1 MKKLL
6 WVLILLL
13 LPLTAL
19 AEDAESRRDGA
30 FFYQIAD
37 GEAILTGCDW
47 DAMQADSLYMFAE
60 PPVSLEIP
68 ATLGGYPVTSIGG
81 GVFCSLD
88 GCPVDAPFEV
98 VLPEGL
104 RTLDAYTFTE
114 CFYATKITL
123 PASLEIIP
131 EGCFDRVPAEIDF
144 PNGNPR
150 YSCENGFLINNTT
163 QTLLYTAPSSHGI
176 ALPAVRRLGDWSLS
190 NYYLWYDD
198 YDPVLPDTLE
208 SVGSYVFY
216 DCGVTRVTFPD
227 GITELSP
234 FTFSCTAL
242 QEVHLPASLREIP
255 DYCFWD
261 CHLTAL
267 TIPDGVT
274 RIGAHAVDWFTGEI
288 IGAVTLPAS
297 VEFVGYRAFPD
308 ECDVTALNPQVHFET
323 ATEYAERIPEYDWYG
338 DEAADVLYSDGL
350 FDYELSSRGAV
361 LLDCSRFL
369 NQPEVPDVLEI
380 PAELGGYP
388 VTSIGGWVFC
398 SLDGCPLDAPF
409 EIVLPEGLRALDAD
423 TFSDCFYA
431 ANVTLPASLEI
442 IPEGCFGRI
451 PAEIDF
457 PNGNPRY
464 SCENGFLIDNTT
476 QTLLYTAPSSHGTAL
491 PAVRRLGDWSLANW
505 LWYDDDDP
513 VLPDTLESVGSHIFY
528 DCCVTRVTFP
538 DGVTELS
545 PYTFH
550 STDLQEVHLPA
561 SLREI
566 PDFCFWN
573 CQLTALTI
581 PDGVTHIGAQAFNGF
596 TGEIIQA
603 VTLPASVE
611 FVGYRAFPDEC
622 DVTALNPQVHFE
634 TATEYAERIPEYDWY
649 GDEAADVLY
658 SDGLF
663 DYELSSRGA
672 VLLDCSRFF
681 NQPEV
686 PDVLEIPSE
695 LGGTPVV
702 AIAANALN
710 TSESCADSL
719 LFGIVLPEG
728 VQRVEA
734 DAFQCCHAATQISF
748 PSTLTMLAEGSFF
761 HVYAEI
767 DFPNGNPRYS
777 CENGFLIDRDTQTL
791 LYAAP
796 SSQGQ
801 PIPAVR
807 RLGDSALDNWKPA
820 GNEIRLP
827 DTLESIG
834 PYALDGQY
842 TGDFSPLAALILPD
856 GVRELSDCSIYG
868 CWEIQLLRFPAT
880 LTEIPAYC
888 VANCGLGAV
897 EIPEGVT
904 RIGEFAFYYYDWE
917 QTELSA
923 VTLPASVEFV
933 GFRAFPDECEI
944 TALNPDT
951 HFETEEEIN
960 QRNPDWAYR
969 IP

>member
-13 LPLTAL
+13 LPLTAW
-19 AEDAESRRDGA
+19 AEDAEIHRDGA

-37 GEAILTGCDW
+37 GEATLTGCDW

-81 GVFCSLD
+81 WRLSSLD
-88 GCPVDAPFEV
+88 VCPVDAPFEV

-104 RTLDAYTFTE
+104 RALDADAFADCY
-114 CFYATKITL
+114 YAAKVTL
-123 PASLEIIP
+123 PATLEIIP
-131 EGCFDRVPAEIDF
+131 EGCFDRIEAEIDF

-150 YSCENGFLINNTT
+150 YSCENGFLIDRDT
-163 QTLLYTAPSSHGI
+163 QTLLYTAPSSHGT
-176 ALPAVRRLGDWSLS
+176 ALPAVRRLGDCSLL
-190 NYYLWYDD
+190 NWLWYDD
-198 YDPVLPDTLE
+198 DDPVLPDTLE
-208 SVGSYVFY
+208 SVGSYIFY
-216 DCGVTRVTFPD
+216 DCDVTRVTFPD

-234 FTFSCTAL
+234 YTFYCTAL

-261 CHLTAL
+261 CQLTAL

-274 RIGAHAVDWFTGEI
+274 RIGAHAIDWFTDEI

-323 ATEYAERIPEYDWYG
+323 AAEYAERHPEYDW
-338 DEAADVLYSDGL
+338 DS
-350 FDYELSSRGAV
+350 
-361 LLDCSRFL
+361 
-369 NQPEVPDVLEI
+369 
-380 PAELGGYP
+380 
-388 VTSIGGWVFC
+388 
-398 SLDGCPLDAPF
+398 
-409 EIVLPEGLRALDAD
+409 
-423 TFSDCFYA
+423 
-431 ANVTLPASLEI
+431 
-442 IPEGCFGRI
+442 
-451 PAEIDF
+451 
-457 PNGNPRY
+457 
-464 SCENGFLIDNTT
+464 
-476 QTLLYTAPSSHGTAL
+476 
-491 PAVRRLGDWSLANW
+491 
-505 LWYDDDDP
+505 
-513 VLPDTLESVGSHIFY
+513 
-528 DCCVTRVTFP
+528 
-538 DGVTELS
+538 
-545 PYTFH
+545 
-550 STDLQEVHLPA
+550 
-561 SLREI
+561 
-566 PDFCFWN
+566 
-573 CQLTALTI
+573 
-581 PDGVTHIGAQAFNGF
+581 
-596 TGEIIQA
+596 
-603 VTLPASVE
+603 
-611 FVGYRAFPDEC
+611 
-622 DVTALNPQVHFE
+622 
-634 TATEYAERIPEYDWY
+634 
-649 GDEAADVLY
+649 DEAADVLY

-734 DAFQCCHAATQISF
+734 NAFQCCHAATQISF

-777 CENGFLIDRDTQTL
+777 CENGFLIDHDTQTL

>member
-37 GEAILTGCDW
+37 GEAVLTGCDW

-68 ATLGGYPVTSIGG
+68 ATLGGYPVTAIGG
-81 GVFCSLD
+81 WLFSSLD
-88 GCPVDAPFEV
+88 VCPVDVPFEV

-104 RTLDAYTFTE
+104 RALDADTFAE
-114 CFYATKITL
+114 CFYAVKVTL
-123 PASLEIIP
+123 PATLEIIP
-131 EGCFDRVPAEIDF
+131 EGCFNLIEAEIDF
-144 PNGNPR
+144 PNSNPR
-150 YSCENGFLINNTT
+150 YSCENGFLIDRDT
-163 QTLLYTAPSSHGI
+163 QTLLYTAPSSHGNP
-176 ALPAVRRLGDWSLS
+176 LPAVRRLGDCSLM
-190 NYYLWYDD
+190 NWLWDD
-198 YDPVLPDTLE
+198 DDDPVLPDTLE
-208 SVGSYVFY
+208 SVGSYIFY

-234 FTFSCTAL
+234 YTFYCTDL

-255 DYCFWD
+255 DYCFWN
-261 CHLTAL
+261 CQLTAL

-323 ATEYAERIPEYDWYG
+323 AAEYAERIPEYDWYG

-361 LLDCSRFL
+361 LLGCSRFL

-388 VTSIGGWVFC
+388 VVGLGAYALCTYDFAGGRDFSI
-398 SLDGCPLDAPF
+398 
-409 EIVLPEGLRALDAD
+409 IV
-423 TFSDCFYA
+423 
-431 ANVTLPASLEI
+431 
-442 IPEGCFGRI
+442 
-451 PAEIDF
+451 
-457 PNGNPRY
+457 
-464 SCENGFLIDNTT
+464 
-476 QTLLYTAPSSHGTAL
+476 
-491 PAVRRLGDWSLANW
+491 
-505 LWYDDDDP
+505 
-513 VLPDTLESVGSHIFY
+513 
-528 DCCVTRVTFP
+528 
-538 DGVTELS
+538 
-545 PYTFH
+545 
-550 STDLQEVHLPA
+550 
-561 SLREI
+561 
-566 PDFCFWN
+566 
-573 CQLTALTI
+573 
-581 PDGVTHIGAQAFNGF
+581 
-596 TGEIIQA
+596 
-603 VTLPASVE
+603 
-611 FVGYRAFPDEC
+611 
-622 DVTALNPQVHFE
+622 
-634 TATEYAERIPEYDWY
+634 
-649 GDEAADVLY
+649 
-658 SDGLF
+658 
-663 DYELSSRGA
+663 
-672 VLLDCSRFF
+672 
-681 NQPEV
+681 
-686 PDVLEIPSE
+686 
-695 LGGTPVV
+695 
-702 AIAANALN
+702 
-710 TSESCADSL
+710 
-719 LFGIVLPEG
+719 PEG
-728 VQRVEA
+728 VRFMTS
-734 DAFQCCHAATQISF
+734 DAFLCCHAATRISF
-748 PSTLTMLAEGSFF
+748 PSTLDDLPESSFY
-761 HVYAEI
+761 HVSAEI
-767 DFPNGNPRYS
+767 DFPSGNPRYS

>member
-60 PPVSLEIP
+60 PQVSLEIP

-81 GVFCSLD
+81 WVFCSLD

-104 RTLDAYTFTE
+104 RALDADAFADCY
-114 CFYATKITL
+114 YAANVTL

-131 EGCFDRVPAEIDF
+131 EDCFDRISAEIDF

-150 YSCENGFLINNTT
+150 YSCENGFLIDNTT
-163 QTLLYTAPSSHGI
+163 QTLLYTAPSSHGNP
-176 ALPAVRRLGDWSLS
+176 LPAVRRLGDCSLM
-190 NYYLWYDD
+190 NWLWDD
-198 YDPVLPDTLE
+198 DDDPVLPDTLE
-208 SVGSYVFY
+208 SVGSYIFY

-234 FTFSCTAL
+234 YNFYCTDL

-255 DYCFWD
+255 DYCFWN
-261 CHLTAL
+261 CQLIAL

-297 VEFVGYRAFPD
+297 VEFVGYCAFPD
-308 ECDVTALNPQVHFET
+308 ECDVTVLNPQVHFET

-338 DEAADVLYSDGL
+338 DEAADALYSDGL

-361 LLDCSRFL
+361 LTDCDWDAMQADSLYMF
-369 NQPEVPDVLEI
+369 
-380 PAELGGYP
+380 AEPP
-388 VTSIGGWVFC
+388 VS
-398 SLDGCPLDAPF
+398 
-409 EIVLPEGLRALDAD
+409 
-423 TFSDCFYA
+423 
-431 ANVTLPASLEI
+431 
-442 IPEGCFGRI
+442 
-451 PAEIDF
+451 
-457 PNGNPRY
+457 
-464 SCENGFLIDNTT
+464 
-476 QTLLYTAPSSHGTAL
+476 
-491 PAVRRLGDWSLANW
+491 
-505 LWYDDDDP
+505 
-513 VLPDTLESVGSHIFY
+513 
-528 DCCVTRVTFP
+528 
-538 DGVTELS
+538 
-545 PYTFH
+545 
-550 STDLQEVHLPA
+550 
-561 SLREI
+561 
-566 PDFCFWN
+566 
-573 CQLTALTI
+573 
-581 PDGVTHIGAQAFNGF
+581 
-596 TGEIIQA
+596 
-603 VTLPASVE
+603 
-611 FVGYRAFPDEC
+611 
-622 DVTALNPQVHFE
+622 
-634 TATEYAERIPEYDWY
+634 
-649 GDEAADVLY
+649 
-658 SDGLF
+658 
-663 DYELSSRGA
+663 
-672 VLLDCSRFF
+672 
-681 NQPEV
+681 
-686 PDVLEIPSE
+686 LEIPSE

-734 DAFQCCHAATQISF
+734 NAFQCCHAATQISF

-777 CENGFLIDRDTQTL
+777 CENGFLIDHDTQTL

>member
-60 PPVSLEIP
+60 PSVSLEIP

-81 GVFCSLD
+81 WVFCSLD

-104 RTLDAYTFTE
+104 RALDADTFAD
-114 CFYATKITL
+114 CFYAANVTL
-123 PASLEIIP
+123 PATLEIIP
-131 EGCFDRVPAEIDF
+131 EDCFDRISAEIDF

-150 YSCENGFLINNTT
+150 YSCENGFLIDNTT
-163 QTLLYTAPSSHGI
+163 QTLLYTAPSSHGNP
-176 ALPAVRRLGDWSLS
+176 LPAVRRLGDCSLA
-190 NYYLWYDD
+190 NWLWDD
-198 YDPVLPDTLE
+198 DDDPVLPDTLE
-208 SVGSYVFY
+208 SVGSYIFY

-234 FTFSCTAL
+234 YTFYCTDL

-255 DYCFWD
+255 DYCFWN
-261 CHLTAL
+261 CQLTAL

-323 ATEYAERIPEYDWYG
+323 AAEYAERIPEYDWYG

-361 LLDCSRFL
+361 LLGCSRFL

-388 VTSIGGWVFC
+388 VVGLGAYALCTYDFAGGRDFSI
-398 SLDGCPLDAPF
+398 
-409 EIVLPEGLRALDAD
+409 IV
-423 TFSDCFYA
+423 
-431 ANVTLPASLEI
+431 
-442 IPEGCFGRI
+442 
-451 PAEIDF
+451 
-457 PNGNPRY
+457 
-464 SCENGFLIDNTT
+464 
-476 QTLLYTAPSSHGTAL
+476 
-491 PAVRRLGDWSLANW
+491 
-505 LWYDDDDP
+505 
-513 VLPDTLESVGSHIFY
+513 
-528 DCCVTRVTFP
+528 
-538 DGVTELS
+538 
-545 PYTFH
+545 
-550 STDLQEVHLPA
+550 
-561 SLREI
+561 
-566 PDFCFWN
+566 
-573 CQLTALTI
+573 
-581 PDGVTHIGAQAFNGF
+581 
-596 TGEIIQA
+596 
-603 VTLPASVE
+603 
-611 FVGYRAFPDEC
+611 
-622 DVTALNPQVHFE
+622 
-634 TATEYAERIPEYDWY
+634 
-649 GDEAADVLY
+649 
-658 SDGLF
+658 
-663 DYELSSRGA
+663 
-672 VLLDCSRFF
+672 
-681 NQPEV
+681 
-686 PDVLEIPSE
+686 
-695 LGGTPVV
+695 
-702 AIAANALN
+702 
-710 TSESCADSL
+710 
-719 LFGIVLPEG
+719 PEG
-728 VQRVEA
+728 VRFMTS
-734 DAFQCCHAATQISF
+734 DAFLCCHAATRISF
-748 PSTLTMLAEGSFF
+748 PSTLDDLPESSFY
-761 HVYAEI
+761 HVSAEI

>member
-13 LPLTAL
+13 LPLTVL
-19 AEDAESRRDGA
+19 AEDAESHRDGA

-37 GEAILTGCDW
+37 GEAVLTGCDW

-81 GVFCSLD
+81 WVFCSLD
-88 GCPVDAPFEV
+88 GSPVDAPFEV

-104 RTLDAYTFTE
+104 RALDADAFADCY
-114 CFYATKITL
+114 YAAKVTL
-123 PASLEIIP
+123 PATLEIIP
-131 EGCFDRVPAEIDF
+131 EDCFDRISAEIDF

-150 YSCENGFLINNTT
+150 YSCENGFLIDNTT
-163 QTLLYTAPSSHGI
+163 QTLLYTAPSSHGNP
-176 ALPAVRRLGDWSLS
+176 LPAVRRLGDCSLA
-190 NYYLWYDD
+190 NWLWDD
-198 YDPVLPDTLE
+198 DDDPVLPDTLE
-208 SVGSYVFY
+208 SVGSYIFY

-234 FTFSCTAL
+234 YTFYCTDL

-255 DYCFWD
+255 DYCFWN
-261 CHLTAL
+261 CQLIAL

-323 ATEYAERIPEYDWYG
+323 AAEYAERIPEYDWYG
-338 DEAADVLYSDGL
+338 GEAADVLYSDGL

-361 LLDCSRFL
+361 LLGCSRFL

-388 VTSIGGWVFC
+388 VVGLGAYALCTYDFAGGRDFSI
-398 SLDGCPLDAPF
+398 
-409 EIVLPEGLRALDAD
+409 IV
-423 TFSDCFYA
+423 
-431 ANVTLPASLEI
+431 
-442 IPEGCFGRI
+442 
-451 PAEIDF
+451 
-457 PNGNPRY
+457 
-464 SCENGFLIDNTT
+464 
-476 QTLLYTAPSSHGTAL
+476 
-491 PAVRRLGDWSLANW
+491 
-505 LWYDDDDP
+505 
-513 VLPDTLESVGSHIFY
+513 
-528 DCCVTRVTFP
+528 
-538 DGVTELS
+538 
-545 PYTFH
+545 
-550 STDLQEVHLPA
+550 
-561 SLREI
+561 
-566 PDFCFWN
+566 
-573 CQLTALTI
+573 
-581 PDGVTHIGAQAFNGF
+581 
-596 TGEIIQA
+596 
-603 VTLPASVE
+603 
-611 FVGYRAFPDEC
+611 
-622 DVTALNPQVHFE
+622 
-634 TATEYAERIPEYDWY
+634 
-649 GDEAADVLY
+649 
-658 SDGLF
+658 
-663 DYELSSRGA
+663 
-672 VLLDCSRFF
+672 
-681 NQPEV
+681 
-686 PDVLEIPSE
+686 
-695 LGGTPVV
+695 
-702 AIAANALN
+702 
-710 TSESCADSL
+710 
-719 LFGIVLPEG
+719 PEG
-728 VQRVEA
+728 VRFMTS
-734 DAFQCCHAATQISF
+734 DAFLCCHAATRISF
-748 PSTLTMLAEGSFF
+748 PSTLDDLPESSFY
-761 HVYAEI
+761 HVSAEI

>member
-37 GEAILTGCDW
+37 GEAVLTGCDW

-81 GVFCSLD
+81 WVFCSLD
-88 GCPVDAPFEV
+88 GSPVDAPFEV

-104 RTLDAYTFTE
+104 RALDADAFADCY
-114 CFYATKITL
+114 YAAKVTL
-123 PASLEIIP
+123 PATLEIIP
-131 EGCFDRVPAEIDF
+131 EDCFDRISAEIDF

-150 YSCENGFLINNTT
+150 YSCENGFLIDNTT
-163 QTLLYTAPSSHGI
+163 QTLLYTAPSSHGNP
-176 ALPAVRRLGDWSLS
+176 LPAVRRLGDCSLM
-190 NYYLWYDD
+190 NWLWDD
-198 YDPVLPDTLE
+198 DDDPVLPDTLE
-208 SVGSYVFY
+208 SVGSYIFY

-234 FTFSCTAL
+234 YTFYCTDL

-255 DYCFWD
+255 DYCFWN
-261 CHLTAL
+261 CQLTAL

-361 LLDCSRFL
+361 LLGCSRFL

-388 VTSIGGWVFC
+388 VVGLGAYALCTYDFAGGRDFSI
-398 SLDGCPLDAPF
+398 
-409 EIVLPEGLRALDAD
+409 IV
-423 TFSDCFYA
+423 
-431 ANVTLPASLEI
+431 
-442 IPEGCFGRI
+442 
-451 PAEIDF
+451 
-457 PNGNPRY
+457 
-464 SCENGFLIDNTT
+464 
-476 QTLLYTAPSSHGTAL
+476 
-491 PAVRRLGDWSLANW
+491 
-505 LWYDDDDP
+505 
-513 VLPDTLESVGSHIFY
+513 
-528 DCCVTRVTFP
+528 
-538 DGVTELS
+538 
-545 PYTFH
+545 
-550 STDLQEVHLPA
+550 
-561 SLREI
+561 
-566 PDFCFWN
+566 
-573 CQLTALTI
+573 
-581 PDGVTHIGAQAFNGF
+581 
-596 TGEIIQA
+596 
-603 VTLPASVE
+603 
-611 FVGYRAFPDEC
+611 
-622 DVTALNPQVHFE
+622 
-634 TATEYAERIPEYDWY
+634 
-649 GDEAADVLY
+649 
-658 SDGLF
+658 
-663 DYELSSRGA
+663 
-672 VLLDCSRFF
+672 
-681 NQPEV
+681 
-686 PDVLEIPSE
+686 
-695 LGGTPVV
+695 
-702 AIAANALN
+702 
-710 TSESCADSL
+710 
-719 LFGIVLPEG
+719 PEG
-728 VQRVEA
+728 VRFMTS
-734 DAFQCCHAATQISF
+734 DAFLCCHAATRISF
-748 PSTLTMLAEGSFF
+748 PSTLDDLPESSFY
-761 HVYAEI
+761 HVSAEI

-807 RLGDSALDNWKPA
+807 RLGDSALGNWKPA

-880 LTEIPAYC
+880 LMEIPAYC

>member
-13 LPLTAL
+13 LPLTVL
-19 AEDAESRRDGA
+19 AEDAESHRDGA

-37 GEAILTGCDW
+37 GEAVLTGCDW

-60 PPVSLEIP
+60 PSVSLEIP

-81 GVFCSLD
+81 WVFCSLD

-104 RTLDAYTFTE
+104 RALDADTFAD
-114 CFYATKITL
+114 CFYAANVTL
-123 PASLEIIP
+123 PATLEIIP
-131 EGCFDRVPAEIDF
+131 EDCFDRISAEIEF

-150 YSCENGFLINNTT
+150 YSCENGFLIDNTT
-163 QTLLYTAPSSHGI
+163 QTLLYTAPSSHGNP
-176 ALPAVRRLGDWSLS
+176 LPAVRRLGDCSLA
-190 NYYLWYDD
+190 NWLWDD
-198 YDPVLPDTLE
+198 DDDPVLPDTLE
-208 SVGSYVFY
+208 SVGSYIFY

-234 FTFSCTAL
+234 YTFYCTDL

-255 DYCFWD
+255 DYCFWN
-261 CHLTAL
+261 CQLIAL

-338 DEAADVLYSDGL
+338 GEAADVLYSDGL
-350 FDYELSSRGAV
+350 FDCELSSRGAV
-361 LLDCSRFL
+361 LLGCSRFL

-380 PAELGGYP
+380 PAELGG
-388 VTSIGGWVFC
+388 
-398 SLDGCPLDAPF
+398 
-409 EIVLPEGLRALDAD
+409 
-423 TFSDCFYA
+423 
-431 ANVTLPASLEI
+431 
-442 IPEGCFGRI
+442 
-451 PAEIDF
+451 
-457 PNGNPRY
+457 
-464 SCENGFLIDNTT
+464 
-476 QTLLYTAPSSHGTAL
+476 
-491 PAVRRLGDWSLANW
+491 
-505 LWYDDDDP
+505 
-513 VLPDTLESVGSHIFY
+513 
-528 DCCVTRVTFP
+528 
-538 DGVTELS
+538 
-545 PYTFH
+545 
-550 STDLQEVHLPA
+550 
-561 SLREI
+561 
-566 PDFCFWN
+566 
-573 CQLTALTI
+573 
-581 PDGVTHIGAQAFNGF
+581 
-596 TGEIIQA
+596 
-603 VTLPASVE
+603 
-611 FVGYRAFPDEC
+611 
-622 DVTALNPQVHFE
+622 
-634 TATEYAERIPEYDWY
+634 
-649 GDEAADVLY
+649 
-658 SDGLF
+658 
-663 DYELSSRGA
+663 
-672 VLLDCSRFF
+672 
-681 NQPEV
+681 
-686 PDVLEIPSE
+686 
-695 LGGTPVV
+695 TPVV

-710 TSESCADSL
+710 TSESYADSL

>member
-81 GVFCSLD
+81 WVFCSLD
-88 GCPVDAPFEV
+88 GSPVDAPFEV

-104 RTLDAYTFTE
+104 RALDADAFADCY
-114 CFYATKITL
+114 YAAKVTL
-123 PASLEIIP
+123 PATLEIIP
-131 EGCFDRVPAEIDF
+131 EDCFDRISAEIDF

-150 YSCENGFLINNTT
+150 YSCENGFLIDNTT
-163 QTLLYTAPSSHGI
+163 QTLLYTAPSSHGNP
-176 ALPAVRRLGDWSLS
+176 LPAVRRLGDCSLM
-190 NYYLWYDD
+190 NWLWDD
-198 YDPVLPDTLE
+198 DDDPVLPDTLE
-208 SVGSYVFY
+208 SVGSYIFY
-216 DCGVTRVTFPD
+216 DCGVTHVTFPD

-234 FTFSCTAL
+234 YTFYCTDL

-255 DYCFWD
+255 DYCFWN
-261 CHLTAL
+261 CQLIAL

-338 DEAADVLYSDGL
+338 GEAADVLYSDGL

-361 LLDCSRFL
+361 LLGCSRFL

-388 VTSIGGWVFC
+388 VVGLGAYALCTYDFAGGRDFSI
-398 SLDGCPLDAPF
+398 
-409 EIVLPEGLRALDAD
+409 IV
-423 TFSDCFYA
+423 
-431 ANVTLPASLEI
+431 
-442 IPEGCFGRI
+442 
-451 PAEIDF
+451 
-457 PNGNPRY
+457 
-464 SCENGFLIDNTT
+464 
-476 QTLLYTAPSSHGTAL
+476 
-491 PAVRRLGDWSLANW
+491 
-505 LWYDDDDP
+505 
-513 VLPDTLESVGSHIFY
+513 
-528 DCCVTRVTFP
+528 
-538 DGVTELS
+538 
-545 PYTFH
+545 
-550 STDLQEVHLPA
+550 
-561 SLREI
+561 
-566 PDFCFWN
+566 
-573 CQLTALTI
+573 
-581 PDGVTHIGAQAFNGF
+581 
-596 TGEIIQA
+596 
-603 VTLPASVE
+603 
-611 FVGYRAFPDEC
+611 
-622 DVTALNPQVHFE
+622 
-634 TATEYAERIPEYDWY
+634 
-649 GDEAADVLY
+649 
-658 SDGLF
+658 
-663 DYELSSRGA
+663 
-672 VLLDCSRFF
+672 
-681 NQPEV
+681 
-686 PDVLEIPSE
+686 
-695 LGGTPVV
+695 
-702 AIAANALN
+702 
-710 TSESCADSL
+710 
-719 LFGIVLPEG
+719 PEG
-728 VQRVEA
+728 VRFMTS
-734 DAFQCCHAATQISF
+734 DAFLCCHAATRISF
-748 PSTLTMLAEGSFF
+748 PSTLDDLPESSFY
-761 HVYAEI
+761 HVSAEI

-791 LYAAP
+791 LYTAP

-801 PIPAVR
+801 AIPAVR

>member
-19 AEDAESRRDGA
+19 AEDAESHRDGA

-37 GEAILTGCDW
+37 GEATLTGCDW

-68 ATLGGYPVTSIGG
+68 ATLGGYPVT
-81 GVFCSLD
+81 
-88 GCPVDAPFEV
+88 A
-98 VLPEGL
+98 
-104 RTLDAYTFTE
+104 
-114 CFYATKITL
+114 
-123 PASLEIIP
+123 
-131 EGCFDRVPAEIDF
+131 
-144 PNGNPR
+144 
-150 YSCENGFLINNTT
+150 
-163 QTLLYTAPSSHGI
+163 
-176 ALPAVRRLGDWSLS
+176 
-190 NYYLWYDD
+190 
-198 YDPVLPDTLE
+198 
-208 SVGSYVFY
+208 
-216 DCGVTRVTFPD
+216 
-227 GITELSP
+227 
-234 FTFSCTAL
+234 
-242 QEVHLPASLREIP
+242 
-255 DYCFWD
+255 
-261 CHLTAL
+261 
-267 TIPDGVT
+267 
-274 RIGAHAVDWFTGEI
+274 
-288 IGAVTLPAS
+288 
-297 VEFVGYRAFPD
+297 
-308 ECDVTALNPQVHFET
+308 
-323 ATEYAERIPEYDWYG
+323 
-338 DEAADVLYSDGL
+338 
-350 FDYELSSRGAV
+350 
-361 LLDCSRFL
+361 
-369 NQPEVPDVLEI
+369 
-380 PAELGGYP
+380 
-388 VTSIGGWVFC
+388 IGGWVFS

-409 EIVLPEGLRALDAD
+409 EVVLPEGLRALDAD
-423 TFSDCFYA
+423 TFSECFYA
-431 ANVTLPASLEI
+431 VKVTLPATLEI

-634 TATEYAERIPEYDWY
+634 TAAEYA
-649 GDEAADVLY
+649 LY

>member
-13 LPLTAL
+13 LPLTVL

-37 GEAILTGCDW
+37 GEAVLTGCDW

-81 GVFCSLD
+81 WVFCSLD
-88 GCPVDAPFEV
+88 GSPVDAPFEV

-104 RTLDAYTFTE
+104 RALDADAFADCY
-114 CFYATKITL
+114 YAAKVTL
-123 PASLEIIP
+123 PATLEIIP
-131 EGCFDRVPAEIDF
+131 EDCFDRISAEIDF

-150 YSCENGFLINNTT
+150 YSCENGFLIDNTT
-163 QTLLYTAPSSHGI
+163 QTLLYTAPSSHGNP
-176 ALPAVRRLGDWSLS
+176 LPAVRRLGDCSLA
-190 NYYLWYDD
+190 NWLWDD
-198 YDPVLPDTLE
+198 DDDPVLPDTLE
-208 SVGSYVFY
+208 SVGSYIFY

-234 FTFSCTAL
+234 YTFYCTDL

-255 DYCFWD
+255 DYCFWN
-261 CHLTAL
+261 CQLTAL

-323 ATEYAERIPEYDWYG
+323 AAEYAERIPEYDWYG

-361 LLDCSRFL
+361 LLGCSRFL

-388 VTSIGGWVFC
+388 VVGLGAYALCTYDFAGGRDFSI
-398 SLDGCPLDAPF
+398 
-409 EIVLPEGLRALDAD
+409 IV
-423 TFSDCFYA
+423 
-431 ANVTLPASLEI
+431 
-442 IPEGCFGRI
+442 
-451 PAEIDF
+451 
-457 PNGNPRY
+457 
-464 SCENGFLIDNTT
+464 
-476 QTLLYTAPSSHGTAL
+476 
-491 PAVRRLGDWSLANW
+491 
-505 LWYDDDDP
+505 
-513 VLPDTLESVGSHIFY
+513 
-528 DCCVTRVTFP
+528 
-538 DGVTELS
+538 
-545 PYTFH
+545 
-550 STDLQEVHLPA
+550 
-561 SLREI
+561 
-566 PDFCFWN
+566 
-573 CQLTALTI
+573 
-581 PDGVTHIGAQAFNGF
+581 
-596 TGEIIQA
+596 
-603 VTLPASVE
+603 
-611 FVGYRAFPDEC
+611 
-622 DVTALNPQVHFE
+622 
-634 TATEYAERIPEYDWY
+634 
-649 GDEAADVLY
+649 
-658 SDGLF
+658 
-663 DYELSSRGA
+663 
-672 VLLDCSRFF
+672 
-681 NQPEV
+681 
-686 PDVLEIPSE
+686 
-695 LGGTPVV
+695 
-702 AIAANALN
+702 
-710 TSESCADSL
+710 
-719 LFGIVLPEG
+719 PEG
-728 VQRVEA
+728 VRFMTS
-734 DAFQCCHAATQISF
+734 DAFLCCHAATRISF
-748 PSTLTMLAEGSFF
+748 PSTLDDLPESSFY
-761 HVYAEI
+761 HVSAEI

>member
-13 LPLTAL
+13 LPLTAW
-19 AEDAESRRDGA
+19 AEDAEIHRDGA

-37 GEAILTGCDW
+37 GEATLTGCDW

-81 GVFCSLD
+81 WVFCSLD

-104 RTLDAYTFTE
+104 RALDADTFAD
-114 CFYATKITL
+114 CFYAAKVTL
-123 PASLEIIP
+123 PATLEIIP
-131 EGCFDRVPAEIDF
+131 EDCFDRISAEIDF

-163 QTLLYTAPSSHGI
+163 QTLLYTAPSSHGNP
-176 ALPAVRRLGDWSLS
+176 LPAVRRLGDCSLM
-190 NYYLWYDD
+190 NWLWDD
-198 YDPVLPDTLE
+198 DDDPVLPDTLE
-208 SVGSYVFY
+208 SVGSYIFY

-234 FTFSCTAL
+234 YTFYCTDL

-255 DYCFWD
+255 DYCFWN
-261 CHLTAL
+261 CQLIAL

-380 PAELGGYP
+380 P
-388 VTSIGGWVFC
+388 
-398 SLDGCPLDAPF
+398 
-409 EIVLPEGLRALDAD
+409 
-423 TFSDCFYA
+423 
-431 ANVTLPASLEI
+431 
-442 IPEGCFGRI
+442 
-451 PAEIDF
+451 
-457 PNGNPRY
+457 
-464 SCENGFLIDNTT
+464 
-476 QTLLYTAPSSHGTAL
+476 
-491 PAVRRLGDWSLANW
+491 
-505 LWYDDDDP
+505 
-513 VLPDTLESVGSHIFY
+513 
-528 DCCVTRVTFP
+528 
-538 DGVTELS
+538 
-545 PYTFH
+545 
-550 STDLQEVHLPA
+550 
-561 SLREI
+561 
-566 PDFCFWN
+566 
-573 CQLTALTI
+573 
-581 PDGVTHIGAQAFNGF
+581 
-596 TGEIIQA
+596 
-603 VTLPASVE
+603 
-611 FVGYRAFPDEC
+611 
-622 DVTALNPQVHFE
+622 
-634 TATEYAERIPEYDWY
+634 
-649 GDEAADVLY
+649 
-658 SDGLF
+658 
-663 DYELSSRGA
+663 
-672 VLLDCSRFF
+672 
-681 NQPEV
+681 
-686 PDVLEIPSE
+686 SE

-748 PSTLTMLAEGSFF
+748 PSTLTMLAEG
-761 HVYAEI
+761 VYAEI

-897 EIPEGVT
+897 EIPEDVT

-933 GFRAFPDECEI
+933 GFRAFPDDCEI

>member
-6 WVLILLL
+6 WVLILLV

-19 AEDAESRRDGA
+19 AEDAESHRDGA

-37 GEAILTGCDW
+37 GEAVLTGCDW

-81 GVFCSLD
+81 WVFCSLD
-88 GCPVDAPFEV
+88 GSPVDAPFEV

-104 RTLDAYTFTE
+104 RALDADAFADCY
-114 CFYATKITL
+114 YAAKVTL
-123 PASLEIIP
+123 PATLEIIP
-131 EGCFDRVPAEIDF
+131 EDCFDRISAEIDF

-150 YSCENGFLINNTT
+150 YSCENGFLIDNTT
-163 QTLLYTAPSSHGI
+163 QTLLYTAPSSHGNP
-176 ALPAVRRLGDWSLS
+176 LPAVRRLGDCSLA
-190 NYYLWYDD
+190 NWLWDD
-198 YDPVLPDTLE
+198 DDDPVLPDTLE
-208 SVGSYVFY
+208 SVGSYIFY

-234 FTFSCTAL
+234 YTFYCTDL

-255 DYCFWD
+255 DYCFWN
-261 CHLTAL
+261 CQLIAL
-267 TIPDGVT
+267 TIPDCVT

-308 ECDVTALNPQVHFET
+308 ECNVTALNPQVHFET

-338 DEAADVLYSDGL
+338 GEAADALYSDGL

-380 PAELGGYP
+380 PAELGG
-388 VTSIGGWVFC
+388 
-398 SLDGCPLDAPF
+398 
-409 EIVLPEGLRALDAD
+409 
-423 TFSDCFYA
+423 
-431 ANVTLPASLEI
+431 
-442 IPEGCFGRI
+442 
-451 PAEIDF
+451 
-457 PNGNPRY
+457 
-464 SCENGFLIDNTT
+464 
-476 QTLLYTAPSSHGTAL
+476 
-491 PAVRRLGDWSLANW
+491 
-505 LWYDDDDP
+505 
-513 VLPDTLESVGSHIFY
+513 
-528 DCCVTRVTFP
+528 
-538 DGVTELS
+538 
-545 PYTFH
+545 
-550 STDLQEVHLPA
+550 
-561 SLREI
+561 
-566 PDFCFWN
+566 
-573 CQLTALTI
+573 
-581 PDGVTHIGAQAFNGF
+581 
-596 TGEIIQA
+596 
-603 VTLPASVE
+603 
-611 FVGYRAFPDEC
+611 
-622 DVTALNPQVHFE
+622 
-634 TATEYAERIPEYDWY
+634 
-649 GDEAADVLY
+649 
-658 SDGLF
+658 
-663 DYELSSRGA
+663 
-672 VLLDCSRFF
+672 
-681 NQPEV
+681 
-686 PDVLEIPSE
+686 
-695 LGGTPVV
+695 TPVV

-710 TSESCADSL
+710 TSESYADSL

>member
-19 AEDAESRRDGA
+19 AEDAESHRDGA

-37 GEAILTGCDW
+37 GEAVLTGCDW

-81 GVFCSLD
+81 WVFCSLD
-88 GCPVDAPFEV
+88 GSPVDAPFEV

-104 RTLDAYTFTE
+104 RALDADAFADCY
-114 CFYATKITL
+114 YAAKVTL
-123 PASLEIIP
+123 PATLEIIP
-131 EGCFDRVPAEIDF
+131 EDCFDRISAEIDF

-150 YSCENGFLINNTT
+150 YSCENGFLIDNTT
-163 QTLLYTAPSSHGI
+163 QTLLYTAPSSHGNP
-176 ALPAVRRLGDWSLS
+176 LPAVRRLGDCSLA
-190 NYYLWYDD
+190 NWLWDD
-198 YDPVLPDTLE
+198 DDDPVLPDTLE
-208 SVGSYVFY
+208 SVGSYIFY

-234 FTFSCTAL
+234 YTFYCTDL

-255 DYCFWD
+255 DYCFWN
-261 CHLTAL
+261 CQLTAL

-338 DEAADVLYSDGL
+338 GEAADVLYSDGL

-361 LLDCSRFL
+361 LLGCSRFL

-380 PAELGGYP
+380 PAE
-388 VTSIGGWVFC
+388 F
-398 SLDGCPLDAPF
+398 
-409 EIVLPEGLRALDAD
+409 
-423 TFSDCFYA
+423 
-431 ANVTLPASLEI
+431 
-442 IPEGCFGRI
+442 
-451 PAEIDF
+451 
-457 PNGNPRY
+457 
-464 SCENGFLIDNTT
+464 
-476 QTLLYTAPSSHGTAL
+476 
-491 PAVRRLGDWSLANW
+491 
-505 LWYDDDDP
+505 
-513 VLPDTLESVGSHIFY
+513 
-528 DCCVTRVTFP
+528 
-538 DGVTELS
+538 
-545 PYTFH
+545 
-550 STDLQEVHLPA
+550 
-561 SLREI
+561 
-566 PDFCFWN
+566 
-573 CQLTALTI
+573 
-581 PDGVTHIGAQAFNGF
+581 
-596 TGEIIQA
+596 
-603 VTLPASVE
+603 
-611 FVGYRAFPDEC
+611 
-622 DVTALNPQVHFE
+622 
-634 TATEYAERIPEYDWY
+634 
-649 GDEAADVLY
+649 
-658 SDGLF
+658 
-663 DYELSSRGA
+663 
-672 VLLDCSRFF
+672 
-681 NQPEV
+681 
-686 PDVLEIPSE
+686 
-695 LGGTPVV
+695 GGTPVV

-734 DAFQCCHAATQISF
+734 GAFQCCHAATQISF

-888 VANCGLGAV
+888 VANTGLGAV

-904 RIGEFAFYYYDWE
+904 RIGEFAFYYYDAA

-923 VTLPASVEFV
+923 VTLPASVTFV
-933 GFRAFPDECEI
+933 GYRAFPDGCEI

>member
-13 LPLTAL
+13 LPLTAW
-19 AEDAESRRDGA
+19 AEDAEIHRDGA

-37 GEAILTGCDW
+37 GEATLTGCDW

-60 PPVSLEIP
+60 PQVSLEIP

-81 GVFCSLD
+81 WVFCSLD

-104 RTLDAYTFTE
+104 RALDADTFAD
-114 CFYATKITL
+114 CFYAANVTL
-123 PASLEIIP
+123 PATLEIIP
-131 EGCFDRVPAEIDF
+131 EDCFDRISAEIDF

-150 YSCENGFLINNTT
+150 YSCENGFLIDNTT
-163 QTLLYTAPSSHGI
+163 QTLLYTAPSSHGNP
-176 ALPAVRRLGDWSLS
+176 LPAVRRLGDCSLA
-190 NYYLWYDD
+190 NWLWDD
-198 YDPVLPDTLE
+198 DDDPVLPDTLE
-208 SVGSYVFY
+208 SVGSYIFY

-234 FTFSCTAL
+234 YTFYCTDL

-255 DYCFWD
+255 DYCFWN
-261 CHLTAL
+261 CQLIAL

-338 DEAADVLYSDGL
+338 GEAADVLYSDGL

-361 LLDCSRFL
+361 LLGCSRFL

-388 VTSIGGWVFC
+388 VVGLGAYALCTYDFAGGRDFSI
-398 SLDGCPLDAPF
+398 
-409 EIVLPEGLRALDAD
+409 IV
-423 TFSDCFYA
+423 
-431 ANVTLPASLEI
+431 
-442 IPEGCFGRI
+442 
-451 PAEIDF
+451 
-457 PNGNPRY
+457 
-464 SCENGFLIDNTT
+464 
-476 QTLLYTAPSSHGTAL
+476 
-491 PAVRRLGDWSLANW
+491 
-505 LWYDDDDP
+505 
-513 VLPDTLESVGSHIFY
+513 
-528 DCCVTRVTFP
+528 
-538 DGVTELS
+538 
-545 PYTFH
+545 
-550 STDLQEVHLPA
+550 
-561 SLREI
+561 
-566 PDFCFWN
+566 
-573 CQLTALTI
+573 
-581 PDGVTHIGAQAFNGF
+581 
-596 TGEIIQA
+596 
-603 VTLPASVE
+603 
-611 FVGYRAFPDEC
+611 
-622 DVTALNPQVHFE
+622 
-634 TATEYAERIPEYDWY
+634 
-649 GDEAADVLY
+649 
-658 SDGLF
+658 
-663 DYELSSRGA
+663 
-672 VLLDCSRFF
+672 
-681 NQPEV
+681 
-686 PDVLEIPSE
+686 
-695 LGGTPVV
+695 
-702 AIAANALN
+702 
-710 TSESCADSL
+710 
-719 LFGIVLPEG
+719 PEG
-728 VQRVEA
+728 VRFMTS
-734 DAFQCCHAATQISF
+734 DAFLCCHAATRISF
-748 PSTLTMLAEGSFF
+748 PSTLDDLPESSFY
-761 HVYAEI
+761 HVSAEI

-827 DTLESIG
+827 DTLESIV

>member
-81 GVFCSLD
+81 WVFCSLD
-88 GCPVDAPFEV
+88 GSPVDAPFEV

-104 RTLDAYTFTE
+104 RALDADAFADCY
-114 CFYATKITL
+114 YAAKVTL
-123 PASLEIIP
+123 PATLEIIP
-131 EGCFDRVPAEIDF
+131 EDCFDRISAEIDF

-150 YSCENGFLINNTT
+150 YSCENGFLIDNTT
-163 QTLLYTAPSSHGI
+163 QTLLYTAPSSHGNP
-176 ALPAVRRLGDWSLS
+176 LPAVRRLGDCSLA
-190 NYYLWYDD
+190 NWLWDD
-198 YDPVLPDTLE
+198 DDDPVLPDTLE
-208 SVGSYVFY
+208 SVGSYIFY

-234 FTFSCTAL
+234 YTFYCTDL

-255 DYCFWD
+255 DYCFWN
-261 CHLTAL
+261 CQLTAL

-338 DEAADVLYSDGL
+338 DEAADALYSDGL

-361 LLDCSRFL
+361 LLGCSRFL

-380 PAELGGYP
+380 PATLGGYP
-388 VTSIGGWVFC
+388 VVGLGAYALCTYDFAGGRDFSI
-398 SLDGCPLDAPF
+398 
-409 EIVLPEGLRALDAD
+409 IV
-423 TFSDCFYA
+423 
-431 ANVTLPASLEI
+431 
-442 IPEGCFGRI
+442 
-451 PAEIDF
+451 
-457 PNGNPRY
+457 
-464 SCENGFLIDNTT
+464 
-476 QTLLYTAPSSHGTAL
+476 
-491 PAVRRLGDWSLANW
+491 
-505 LWYDDDDP
+505 
-513 VLPDTLESVGSHIFY
+513 
-528 DCCVTRVTFP
+528 
-538 DGVTELS
+538 
-545 PYTFH
+545 
-550 STDLQEVHLPA
+550 
-561 SLREI
+561 
-566 PDFCFWN
+566 
-573 CQLTALTI
+573 
-581 PDGVTHIGAQAFNGF
+581 
-596 TGEIIQA
+596 
-603 VTLPASVE
+603 
-611 FVGYRAFPDEC
+611 
-622 DVTALNPQVHFE
+622 
-634 TATEYAERIPEYDWY
+634 
-649 GDEAADVLY
+649 
-658 SDGLF
+658 
-663 DYELSSRGA
+663 
-672 VLLDCSRFF
+672 
-681 NQPEV
+681 
-686 PDVLEIPSE
+686 
-695 LGGTPVV
+695 
-702 AIAANALN
+702 
-710 TSESCADSL
+710 
-719 LFGIVLPEG
+719 PEG
-728 VQRVEA
+728 VRFMTS
-734 DAFQCCHAATQISF
+734 DAFLCCHAATRISF
-748 PSTLTMLAEGSFF
+748 PSTLDDLPESSFY
-761 HVYAEI
+761 HVSAEI

>member
-13 LPLTAL
+13 LPLTAW
-19 AEDAESRRDGA
+19 AEDAEIHRDGA

-37 GEAILTGCDW
+37 GEATLTGCDW

-60 PPVSLEIP
+60 PQVSLEIP
-68 ATLGGYPVTSIGG
+68 ATLGGYPVTAIGG
-81 GVFCSLD
+81 WVFCSLD

-104 RTLDAYTFTE
+104 RALDADTFAD
-114 CFYATKITL
+114 CFYAANVTL
-123 PASLEIIP
+123 PATLEIIP
-131 EGCFDRVPAEIDF
+131 EDCFDRISAEIDF

-150 YSCENGFLINNTT
+150 YSCENGFLIDNTT
-163 QTLLYTAPSSHGI
+163 QTLLYTAPSSHGNP
-176 ALPAVRRLGDWSLS
+176 LPAVRRLGDCSLM
-190 NYYLWYDD
+190 NWLWDD
-198 YDPVLPDTLE
+198 DDDPVLPDTLE
-208 SVGSYVFY
+208 SVGSYIFY

-234 FTFSCTAL
+234 YTFYCTDL

-255 DYCFWD
+255 DYCFWN
-261 CHLTAL
+261 CQLIAL

-308 ECDVTALNPQVHFET
+308 ECDVTVLNPQVHFET

-338 DEAADVLYSDGL
+338 DEAAD
-350 FDYELSSRGAV
+350 A
-361 LLDCSRFL
+361 
-369 NQPEVPDVLEI
+369 
-380 PAELGGYP
+380 
-388 VTSIGGWVFC
+388 
-398 SLDGCPLDAPF
+398 
-409 EIVLPEGLRALDAD
+409 
-423 TFSDCFYA
+423 
-431 ANVTLPASLEI
+431 
-442 IPEGCFGRI
+442 
-451 PAEIDF
+451 
-457 PNGNPRY
+457 
-464 SCENGFLIDNTT
+464 
-476 QTLLYTAPSSHGTAL
+476 
-491 PAVRRLGDWSLANW
+491 
-505 LWYDDDDP
+505 
-513 VLPDTLESVGSHIFY
+513 
-528 DCCVTRVTFP
+528 
-538 DGVTELS
+538 
-545 PYTFH
+545 
-550 STDLQEVHLPA
+550 
-561 SLREI
+561 
-566 PDFCFWN
+566 
-573 CQLTALTI
+573 
-581 PDGVTHIGAQAFNGF
+581 
-596 TGEIIQA
+596 
-603 VTLPASVE
+603 
-611 FVGYRAFPDEC
+611 
-622 DVTALNPQVHFE
+622 
-634 TATEYAERIPEYDWY
+634 
-649 GDEAADVLY
+649 LY

-728 VQRVEA
+728 VQRVKA

-897 EIPEGVT
+897 EIPEGVM

>member
-30 FFYQIAD
+30 FFYQIVD

-60 PPVSLEIP
+60 PSVSLEIP

-81 GVFCSLD
+81 WVFCSLD
-88 GCPVDAPFEV
+88 GSPVDAPFEV

-104 RTLDAYTFTE
+104 RALDADTFSD
-114 CFYATKITL
+114 CFYAANVTL
-123 PASLEIIP
+123 PATLEIIP
-131 EGCFDRVPAEIDF
+131 EDCFDRISAEIDF

-150 YSCENGFLINNTT
+150 YSCENGFLIDNTT
-163 QTLLYTAPSSHGI
+163 QTLLYTAPSSHGNP
-176 ALPAVRRLGDWSLS
+176 LPAVRRLGDCSLL
-190 NYYLWYDD
+190 NWLWDD
-198 YDPVLPDTLE
+198 DDDPVLPDTLE
-208 SVGSYVFY
+208 SVGSCIFY

-234 FTFSCTAL
+234 YTFYCTDL

-255 DYCFWD
+255 DYCFWN
-261 CHLTAL
+261 CQLIAL

-338 DEAADVLYSDGL
+338 DEAADALYSDGL

-361 LLDCSRFL
+361 LLNCSRFF
-369 NQPEVPDVLEI
+369 NQSEVPDVLEI
-380 PAELGGYP
+380 PAKLGGYP
-388 VTSIGGWVFC
+388 VVGLGAYALCTYDFAGGRDFSI
-398 SLDGCPLDAPF
+398 
-409 EIVLPEGLRALDAD
+409 IV
-423 TFSDCFYA
+423 
-431 ANVTLPASLEI
+431 
-442 IPEGCFGRI
+442 
-451 PAEIDF
+451 
-457 PNGNPRY
+457 
-464 SCENGFLIDNTT
+464 
-476 QTLLYTAPSSHGTAL
+476 
-491 PAVRRLGDWSLANW
+491 
-505 LWYDDDDP
+505 
-513 VLPDTLESVGSHIFY
+513 
-528 DCCVTRVTFP
+528 
-538 DGVTELS
+538 
-545 PYTFH
+545 
-550 STDLQEVHLPA
+550 
-561 SLREI
+561 
-566 PDFCFWN
+566 
-573 CQLTALTI
+573 
-581 PDGVTHIGAQAFNGF
+581 
-596 TGEIIQA
+596 
-603 VTLPASVE
+603 
-611 FVGYRAFPDEC
+611 
-622 DVTALNPQVHFE
+622 
-634 TATEYAERIPEYDWY
+634 
-649 GDEAADVLY
+649 
-658 SDGLF
+658 
-663 DYELSSRGA
+663 
-672 VLLDCSRFF
+672 
-681 NQPEV
+681 
-686 PDVLEIPSE
+686 
-695 LGGTPVV
+695 
-702 AIAANALN
+702 
-710 TSESCADSL
+710 
-719 LFGIVLPEG
+719 PEG
-728 VQRVEA
+728 VRFMTS
-734 DAFQCCHAATQISF
+734 DAFLCCHAATRISF
-748 PSTLTMLAEGSFF
+748 PSTLDDLPESSFY
-761 HVYAEI
+761 HVSAEI

-807 RLGDSALDNWKPA
+807 RLGASALDNWKPA

>member
-37 GEAILTGCDW
+37 GEAVLTGCDW

-68 ATLGGYPVTSIGG
+68 ATLGGYPVTAIGG
-81 GVFCSLD
+81 WLFSSLD
-88 GCPVDAPFEV
+88 VCPVDVPFEV

-104 RTLDAYTFTE
+104 RALDADTFAE
-114 CFYATKITL
+114 CFYAVKVTL
-123 PASLEIIP
+123 PATLEIIP
-131 EGCFDRVPAEIDF
+131 EGCFNLIEAEIDF
-144 PNGNPR
+144 PNSNPR
-150 YSCENGFLINNTT
+150 YSCENGFLIDRDT
-163 QTLLYTAPSSHGI
+163 QTLLYTAPSSHGNP
-176 ALPAVRRLGDWSLS
+176 LPAVRRLGDCSLM
-190 NYYLWYDD
+190 NWLWDD
-198 YDPVLPDTLE
+198 DDDPVLPDTLE
-208 SVGSYVFY
+208 SVGSYIFY

-234 FTFSCTAL
+234 YTFYCTDL

-255 DYCFWD
+255 DYCFWN
-261 CHLTAL
+261 CQLTAL

-323 ATEYAERIPEYDWYG
+323 AAEYAERIPEYDWYG

-361 LLDCSRFL
+361 LLGCSRFL

-388 VTSIGGWVFC
+388 VVGLGAYALCTYDFAGGRDFSI
-398 SLDGCPLDAPF
+398 
-409 EIVLPEGLRALDAD
+409 IV
-423 TFSDCFYA
+423 
-431 ANVTLPASLEI
+431 
-442 IPEGCFGRI
+442 
-451 PAEIDF
+451 
-457 PNGNPRY
+457 
-464 SCENGFLIDNTT
+464 
-476 QTLLYTAPSSHGTAL
+476 
-491 PAVRRLGDWSLANW
+491 
-505 LWYDDDDP
+505 
-513 VLPDTLESVGSHIFY
+513 
-528 DCCVTRVTFP
+528 
-538 DGVTELS
+538 
-545 PYTFH
+545 
-550 STDLQEVHLPA
+550 
-561 SLREI
+561 
-566 PDFCFWN
+566 
-573 CQLTALTI
+573 
-581 PDGVTHIGAQAFNGF
+581 
-596 TGEIIQA
+596 
-603 VTLPASVE
+603 
-611 FVGYRAFPDEC
+611 
-622 DVTALNPQVHFE
+622 
-634 TATEYAERIPEYDWY
+634 
-649 GDEAADVLY
+649 
-658 SDGLF
+658 
-663 DYELSSRGA
+663 
-672 VLLDCSRFF
+672 
-681 NQPEV
+681 
-686 PDVLEIPSE
+686 
-695 LGGTPVV
+695 
-702 AIAANALN
+702 
-710 TSESCADSL
+710 
-719 LFGIVLPEG
+719 PEG
-728 VQRVEA
+728 VRFMTS
-734 DAFQCCHAATQISF
+734 DAFLCCHAATRISF
-748 PSTLTMLAEGSFF
+748 PSTLDDLPESSFY
-761 HVYAEI
+761 HVSAEI

>member
-81 GVFCSLD
+81 WVFCSLD
-88 GCPVDAPFEV
+88 GSPVDAPFEV

-104 RTLDAYTFTE
+104 RALDADAFADCY
-114 CFYATKITL
+114 YAAKVTL
-123 PASLEIIP
+123 PATLEIIP
-131 EGCFDRVPAEIDF
+131 EDCFDRISAEIDF

-150 YSCENGFLINNTT
+150 YSCENGFLIDNTT
-163 QTLLYTAPSSHGI
+163 QTLLYTAPSSHGNP
-176 ALPAVRRLGDWSLS
+176 LPAVRRLGDCSLA
-190 NYYLWYDD
+190 NWLWDD
-198 YDPVLPDTLE
+198 DDDPVLPDTLE
-208 SVGSYVFY
+208 SVGSYIFY

-234 FTFSCTAL
+234 YTFYCTDL

-255 DYCFWD
+255 DYCFWN
-261 CHLTAL
+261 CQLIAL

-323 ATEYAERIPEYDWYG
+323 AAEYAERIPEYDWYG
-338 DEAADVLYSDGL
+338 DEAAD
-350 FDYELSSRGAV
+350 A
-361 LLDCSRFL
+361 
-369 NQPEVPDVLEI
+369 
-380 PAELGGYP
+380 
-388 VTSIGGWVFC
+388 
-398 SLDGCPLDAPF
+398 
-409 EIVLPEGLRALDAD
+409 
-423 TFSDCFYA
+423 
-431 ANVTLPASLEI
+431 
-442 IPEGCFGRI
+442 
-451 PAEIDF
+451 
-457 PNGNPRY
+457 
-464 SCENGFLIDNTT
+464 
-476 QTLLYTAPSSHGTAL
+476 
-491 PAVRRLGDWSLANW
+491 
-505 LWYDDDDP
+505 
-513 VLPDTLESVGSHIFY
+513 
-528 DCCVTRVTFP
+528 
-538 DGVTELS
+538 
-545 PYTFH
+545 
-550 STDLQEVHLPA
+550 
-561 SLREI
+561 
-566 PDFCFWN
+566 
-573 CQLTALTI
+573 
-581 PDGVTHIGAQAFNGF
+581 
-596 TGEIIQA
+596 
-603 VTLPASVE
+603 
-611 FVGYRAFPDEC
+611 
-622 DVTALNPQVHFE
+622 
-634 TATEYAERIPEYDWY
+634 
-649 GDEAADVLY
+649 LY

-710 TSESCADSL
+710 TSESYADSL

-834 PYALDGQY
+834 SYALDGQY

-888 VANCGLGAV
+888 VANTGLGAV

-904 RIGEFAFYYYDWE
+904 RIGEFAFYYYDAA

-923 VTLPASVEFV
+923 VTLPASVTFV
-933 GFRAFPDECEI
+933 GYRAFPDGCEI

>member
-81 GVFCSLD
+81 WVFCSLD
-88 GCPVDAPFEV
+88 GSPVDAPFEV

-104 RTLDAYTFTE
+104 RALDADAFADCY
-114 CFYATKITL
+114 YAANVTL
-123 PASLEIIP
+123 PATLEIIP
-131 EGCFDRVPAEIDF
+131 EDCFDRISAEIDF

-150 YSCENGFLINNTT
+150 YSCENGFLIDNTT
-163 QTLLYTAPSSHGI
+163 QTLLYTAPSSHGNP
-176 ALPAVRRLGDWSLS
+176 LPAVRRLGDCSLM
-190 NYYLWYDD
+190 NWLWDD
-198 YDPVLPDTLE
+198 DDDPVLPDTLE
-208 SVGSYVFY
+208 SVGSYIFY

-234 FTFSCTAL
+234 YTFYCTDL

-255 DYCFWD
+255 DYCFWN
-261 CHLTAL
+261 CQLIAL

-338 DEAADVLYSDGL
+338 GEAADVLYSDGL

-369 NQPEVPDVLEI
+369 
-380 PAELGGYP
+380 
-388 VTSIGGWVFC
+388 
-398 SLDGCPLDAPF
+398 
-409 EIVLPEGLRALDAD
+409 
-423 TFSDCFYA
+423 
-431 ANVTLPASLEI
+431 
-442 IPEGCFGRI
+442 
-451 PAEIDF
+451 
-457 PNGNPRY
+457 
-464 SCENGFLIDNTT
+464 
-476 QTLLYTAPSSHGTAL
+476 
-491 PAVRRLGDWSLANW
+491 
-505 LWYDDDDP
+505 
-513 VLPDTLESVGSHIFY
+513 
-528 DCCVTRVTFP
+528 
-538 DGVTELS
+538 
-545 PYTFH
+545 
-550 STDLQEVHLPA
+550 
-561 SLREI
+561 
-566 PDFCFWN
+566 
-573 CQLTALTI
+573 
-581 PDGVTHIGAQAFNGF
+581 
-596 TGEIIQA
+596 
-603 VTLPASVE
+603 
-611 FVGYRAFPDEC
+611 
-622 DVTALNPQVHFE
+622 
-634 TATEYAERIPEYDWY
+634 
-649 GDEAADVLY
+649 
-658 SDGLF
+658 
-663 DYELSSRGA
+663 
-672 VLLDCSRFF
+672 

-888 VANCGLGAV
+888 VANTGLGAV

-904 RIGEFAFYYYDWE
+904 RIGEFAFYYYDAA

-923 VTLPASVEFV
+923 VTLPASVTFV
-933 GFRAFPDECEI
+933 GYRAFPDGCEI

-960 QRNPDWAYR
+960 QRNPDWAYF

>member
-13 LPLTAL
+13 LPLTVL

-68 ATLGGYPVTSIGG
+68 ATLGGYPVTAIGG
-81 GVFCSLD
+81 WLFSSLD
-88 GCPVDAPFEV
+88 VCPVDVPFEV

-104 RTLDAYTFTE
+104 RALDADTFAE
-114 CFYATKITL
+114 CFYAVKVTL
-123 PASLEIIP
+123 PATLEIIP
-131 EGCFDRVPAEIDF
+131 EGCFNLIEAEIDF
-144 PNGNPR
+144 PNSNPR
-150 YSCENGFLINNTT
+150 YSCENGFLIDRDT
-163 QTLLYTAPSSHGI
+163 QTLLYTAPSSHGNP
-176 ALPAVRRLGDWSLS
+176 LPAVRRLGDCSLM
-190 NYYLWYDD
+190 NWLWDD
-198 YDPVLPDTLE
+198 DDDPVLPDTLE
-208 SVGSYVFY
+208 SVGSYIFY

-234 FTFSCTAL
+234 YTFYCTDL

-255 DYCFWD
+255 DYCFWN
-261 CHLTAL
+261 CQLTAL

-323 ATEYAERIPEYDWYG
+323 AAEYAERIPEYDWYG
-338 DEAADVLYSDGL
+338 DEAADALYSDGL

-361 LLDCSRFL
+361 LLGCSRFL

-380 PAELGGYP
+380 PATLGGYP
-388 VTSIGGWVFC
+388 VVGLGAYALCTYDFAGGRDFSI
-398 SLDGCPLDAPF
+398 
-409 EIVLPEGLRALDAD
+409 IV
-423 TFSDCFYA
+423 
-431 ANVTLPASLEI
+431 
-442 IPEGCFGRI
+442 
-451 PAEIDF
+451 
-457 PNGNPRY
+457 
-464 SCENGFLIDNTT
+464 
-476 QTLLYTAPSSHGTAL
+476 
-491 PAVRRLGDWSLANW
+491 
-505 LWYDDDDP
+505 
-513 VLPDTLESVGSHIFY
+513 
-528 DCCVTRVTFP
+528 
-538 DGVTELS
+538 
-545 PYTFH
+545 
-550 STDLQEVHLPA
+550 
-561 SLREI
+561 
-566 PDFCFWN
+566 
-573 CQLTALTI
+573 
-581 PDGVTHIGAQAFNGF
+581 
-596 TGEIIQA
+596 
-603 VTLPASVE
+603 
-611 FVGYRAFPDEC
+611 
-622 DVTALNPQVHFE
+622 
-634 TATEYAERIPEYDWY
+634 
-649 GDEAADVLY
+649 
-658 SDGLF
+658 
-663 DYELSSRGA
+663 
-672 VLLDCSRFF
+672 
-681 NQPEV
+681 
-686 PDVLEIPSE
+686 
-695 LGGTPVV
+695 
-702 AIAANALN
+702 
-710 TSESCADSL
+710 
-719 LFGIVLPEG
+719 PEG
-728 VQRVEA
+728 VRFMTS
-734 DAFQCCHAATQISF
+734 DAFLCCHAATRISF
-748 PSTLTMLAEGSFF
+748 PSTLDDLPESSFY
-761 HVYAEI
+761 HVSAEI

>member
-81 GVFCSLD
+81 WVFCSLD

-104 RTLDAYTFTE
+104 RALDADTFAD
-114 CFYATKITL
+114 CFYAANVTL
-123 PASLEIIP
+123 PATLEVIP
-131 EGCFDRVPAEIDF
+131 EGCFNQIEAEIDF

-150 YSCENGFLINNTT
+150 YSCENGFLIDNTT
-163 QTLLYTAPSSHGI
+163 QTLLYTTPSSHGNP
-176 ALPAVRRLGDWSLS
+176 LPAVRRLGDCSLM
-190 NYYLWYDD
+190 NWLWDD
-198 YDPVLPDTLE
+198 DDDPVLPDTLE
-208 SVGSYVFY
+208 SVGSYIFY

-234 FTFSCTAL
+234 YTFYCTDL

-255 DYCFWD
+255 DYCFWN
-261 CHLTAL
+261 CQLIAL

-338 DEAADVLYSDGL
+338 GEAADVLYSDGL

-361 LLDCSRFL
+361 LLGCSRFL

-388 VTSIGGWVFC
+388 VVGLGAYALCTYDFAGGRDFSI
-398 SLDGCPLDAPF
+398 
-409 EIVLPEGLRALDAD
+409 IV
-423 TFSDCFYA
+423 
-431 ANVTLPASLEI
+431 
-442 IPEGCFGRI
+442 
-451 PAEIDF
+451 
-457 PNGNPRY
+457 
-464 SCENGFLIDNTT
+464 
-476 QTLLYTAPSSHGTAL
+476 
-491 PAVRRLGDWSLANW
+491 
-505 LWYDDDDP
+505 
-513 VLPDTLESVGSHIFY
+513 
-528 DCCVTRVTFP
+528 
-538 DGVTELS
+538 
-545 PYTFH
+545 
-550 STDLQEVHLPA
+550 
-561 SLREI
+561 
-566 PDFCFWN
+566 
-573 CQLTALTI
+573 
-581 PDGVTHIGAQAFNGF
+581 
-596 TGEIIQA
+596 
-603 VTLPASVE
+603 
-611 FVGYRAFPDEC
+611 
-622 DVTALNPQVHFE
+622 
-634 TATEYAERIPEYDWY
+634 
-649 GDEAADVLY
+649 
-658 SDGLF
+658 
-663 DYELSSRGA
+663 
-672 VLLDCSRFF
+672 
-681 NQPEV
+681 
-686 PDVLEIPSE
+686 
-695 LGGTPVV
+695 
-702 AIAANALN
+702 
-710 TSESCADSL
+710 
-719 LFGIVLPEG
+719 PEG
-728 VQRVEA
+728 VRFMTS
-734 DAFQCCHAATQISF
+734 DAFLCCHAATRISF
-748 PSTLTMLAEGSFF
+748 PSTLDDLPESSFY
-761 HVYAEI
+761 HVSAEI

>member
-37 GEAILTGCDW
+37 GEAVLTGCDW

-81 GVFCSLD
+81 WVFCSLD
-88 GCPVDAPFEV
+88 GSPVDAPFEV

-104 RTLDAYTFTE
+104 RALDADAFADCY
-114 CFYATKITL
+114 YAAKVTL
-123 PASLEIIP
+123 PATLEIIP
-131 EGCFDRVPAEIDF
+131 EDCFDRISAEIEF

-150 YSCENGFLINNTT
+150 YSCENGFLIDNTT
-163 QTLLYTAPSSHGI
+163 QTLLYTAPSSHGNP
-176 ALPAVRRLGDWSLS
+176 LPAVRRLGDCSLA
-190 NYYLWYDD
+190 NWLWDD
-198 YDPVLPDTLE
+198 DDDPVLPDTLE
-208 SVGSYVFY
+208 SVGSYIFY

-234 FTFSCTAL
+234 YTFYCTDL

-255 DYCFWD
+255 DYCFWN
-261 CHLTAL
+261 CQLIAL

-338 DEAADVLYSDGL
+338 GEAADVLYSDGL

-361 LLDCSRFL
+361 LLGCSRFL

-388 VTSIGGWVFC
+388 VVGLGAYALCTYDFAGGRDFSI
-398 SLDGCPLDAPF
+398 
-409 EIVLPEGLRALDAD
+409 IV
-423 TFSDCFYA
+423 
-431 ANVTLPASLEI
+431 
-442 IPEGCFGRI
+442 
-451 PAEIDF
+451 
-457 PNGNPRY
+457 
-464 SCENGFLIDNTT
+464 
-476 QTLLYTAPSSHGTAL
+476 
-491 PAVRRLGDWSLANW
+491 
-505 LWYDDDDP
+505 
-513 VLPDTLESVGSHIFY
+513 
-528 DCCVTRVTFP
+528 
-538 DGVTELS
+538 
-545 PYTFH
+545 
-550 STDLQEVHLPA
+550 
-561 SLREI
+561 
-566 PDFCFWN
+566 
-573 CQLTALTI
+573 
-581 PDGVTHIGAQAFNGF
+581 
-596 TGEIIQA
+596 
-603 VTLPASVE
+603 
-611 FVGYRAFPDEC
+611 
-622 DVTALNPQVHFE
+622 
-634 TATEYAERIPEYDWY
+634 
-649 GDEAADVLY
+649 
-658 SDGLF
+658 
-663 DYELSSRGA
+663 
-672 VLLDCSRFF
+672 
-681 NQPEV
+681 
-686 PDVLEIPSE
+686 
-695 LGGTPVV
+695 
-702 AIAANALN
+702 
-710 TSESCADSL
+710 
-719 LFGIVLPEG
+719 PEG
-728 VQRVEA
+728 VRFMTS
-734 DAFQCCHAATQISF
+734 DAFLCCHAATRISF
-748 PSTLTMLAEGSFF
+748 PSTLDDLPESSFY
-761 HVYAEI
+761 HVSAEI

-933 GFRAFPDECEI
+933 GYRAFPDECEI

>member
-13 LPLTAL
+13 LPLTAW
-19 AEDAESRRDGA
+19 AEDAEIHRDGA

-37 GEAILTGCDW
+37 GEATLTGCDW

-60 PPVSLEIP
+60 PQVSLEIP

-81 GVFCSLD
+81 WVFCSLD

-104 RTLDAYTFTE
+104 RALDADTFAE
-114 CFYATKITL
+114 CFYAVKVTL
-123 PASLEIIP
+123 PATLEIIP
-131 EGCFDRVPAEIDF
+131 EGCFDRIEAEIDF

-150 YSCENGFLINNTT
+150 YSCENGFLIDNTA
-163 QTLLYTAPSSHGI
+163 QTLLYTAPSSHGT
-176 ALPAVRRLGDWSLS
+176 ALPAVRRLGDGSLL
-190 NYYLWYDD
+190 NWLWYDD
-198 YDPVLPDTLE
+198 DDPVLPDTLE
-208 SVGSYVFY
+208 SVGSYIFY

-234 FTFSCTAL
+234 YTFYCTDL

-255 DYCFWD
+255 DYCFWN
-261 CHLTAL
+261 CQLTTL
-267 TIPDGVT
+267 IIPDGVT
-274 RIGAHAVDWFTGEI
+274 RIGAHAIDWFTGEI

-323 ATEYAERIPEYDWYG
+323 AAEYAERHPEYDWDS

-361 LLDCSRFL
+361 LLDCSRFF
-369 NQPEVPDVLEI
+369 NQPEIPDVLEI
-380 PAELGGYP
+380 PATLGGYP
-388 VTSIGGWVFC
+388 VTAIGGWVFS

-409 EIVLPEGLRALDAD
+409 EVVLPEGLRALDAD
-423 TFSDCFYA
+423 TFAECFYA
-431 ANVTLPASLEI
+431 VKVTLPATLEI

-528 DCCVTRVTFP
+528 DCGVTRVTFP

-566 PDFCFWN
+566 PDYCFWN

-581 PDGVTHIGAQAFNGF
+581 PDGVTRIGAHAFDGF
-596 TGEIIQA
+596 TGEIIGA

-634 TATEYAERIPEYDWY
+634 TAAEYAERIPEYDWY
-649 GDEAADVLY
+649 GDEAADALY

-672 VLLDCSRFF
+672 VLLGCSRFF

-686 PDVLEIPSE
+686 PDVLEIPAK
-695 LGGTPVV
+695 LGGYPVV
-702 AIAANALN
+702 GLGAYALC
-710 TSESCADSL
+710 TYDFADVRDFSI
-719 LFGIVLPEG
+719 IVPEG
-728 VQRVEA
+728 VRFMTS
-734 DAFQCCHAATQISF
+734 DAFLCCHDATRISF
-748 PSTLTMLAEGSFF
+748 PSTLNNLPESSFY
-761 HVYAEI
+761 HVSAEI

-834 PYALDGQY
+834 PYALYGQY
-842 TGDFSPLAALILPD
+842 TDDFSPLAALILPD
-856 GVRELSDCSIYG
+856 GIRELSECSIYAG
-868 CWEIQLLRFPAT
+868 REIQLLRFPAT

-904 RIGEFAFYYYDWE
+904 RIGEFAFYYYDLG
-917 QTELSA
+917 QTKLSA

-933 GFRAFPDECEI
+933 GFRAFPDGCEI

>member
-13 LPLTAL
+13 LPLTAW
-19 AEDAESRRDGA
+19 AEDAEIHRDGA
-30 FFYQIAD
+30 FFYQITD
-37 GEAILTGCDW
+37 GEVTLTGCDW

-60 PPVSLEIP
+60 PQVSLEIP
-68 ATLGGYPVTSIGG
+68 ATLGGYPFTSIGG
-81 GVFCSLD
+81 WVFCSLD

-104 RTLDAYTFTE
+104 RALDADAFADCY
-114 CFYATKITL
+114 YAAKVTL
-123 PASLEIIP
+123 PATLEIIP
-131 EGCFDRVPAEIDF
+131 EGCFDRIEAEIDF

-150 YSCENGFLINNTT
+150 YSCENGFLIDNTT
-163 QTLLYTAPSSHGI
+163 QTLLYTAPSSHGNP
-176 ALPAVRRLGDWSLS
+176 LPAVLRLGDCSLM
-190 NYYLWYDD
+190 NWLWYDD
-198 YDPVLPDTLE
+198 DAPVLPDTLE
-208 SVGSYVFY
+208 SVGSYIFY

-234 FTFSCTAL
+234 YTFYCTDL

-255 DYCFWD
+255 DYCFWN
-261 CHLTAL
+261 CQLTAL

-323 ATEYAERIPEYDWYG
+323 AAEYAERIPEYDWYG

-361 LLDCSRFL
+361 LLGCSRFL

-388 VTSIGGWVFC
+388 VVGLGAYALCTYDFAGGRDFSI
-398 SLDGCPLDAPF
+398 
-409 EIVLPEGLRALDAD
+409 IV
-423 TFSDCFYA
+423 
-431 ANVTLPASLEI
+431 
-442 IPEGCFGRI
+442 
-451 PAEIDF
+451 
-457 PNGNPRY
+457 
-464 SCENGFLIDNTT
+464 
-476 QTLLYTAPSSHGTAL
+476 
-491 PAVRRLGDWSLANW
+491 
-505 LWYDDDDP
+505 
-513 VLPDTLESVGSHIFY
+513 
-528 DCCVTRVTFP
+528 
-538 DGVTELS
+538 
-545 PYTFH
+545 
-550 STDLQEVHLPA
+550 
-561 SLREI
+561 
-566 PDFCFWN
+566 
-573 CQLTALTI
+573 
-581 PDGVTHIGAQAFNGF
+581 
-596 TGEIIQA
+596 
-603 VTLPASVE
+603 
-611 FVGYRAFPDEC
+611 
-622 DVTALNPQVHFE
+622 
-634 TATEYAERIPEYDWY
+634 
-649 GDEAADVLY
+649 
-658 SDGLF
+658 
-663 DYELSSRGA
+663 
-672 VLLDCSRFF
+672 
-681 NQPEV
+681 
-686 PDVLEIPSE
+686 
-695 LGGTPVV
+695 
-702 AIAANALN
+702 
-710 TSESCADSL
+710 
-719 LFGIVLPEG
+719 PEG
-728 VQRVEA
+728 VRFMTS
-734 DAFQCCHAATQISF
+734 DAFLCCHAATRISF
-748 PSTLTMLAEGSFF
+748 PSTLDDLPESSFY
-761 HVYAEI
+761 HVSAEI

>member
-6 WVLILLL
+6 WVLILLV

-19 AEDAESRRDGA
+19 AEDAESHRDGA

-37 GEAILTGCDW
+37 GEAVLTGCDW

-81 GVFCSLD
+81 WVFCSLD
-88 GCPVDAPFEV
+88 GSPVDAPFEV

-104 RTLDAYTFTE
+104 RALDADAFADCY
-114 CFYATKITL
+114 YAAKVTL
-123 PASLEIIP
+123 PATLEIIP
-131 EGCFDRVPAEIDF
+131 EDCFDRISAEIDF

-150 YSCENGFLINNTT
+150 YSCENGFLIDNTT
-163 QTLLYTAPSSHGI
+163 QTLLYTAPSSHGNP
-176 ALPAVRRLGDWSLS
+176 LPAVRRLGDCSLA
-190 NYYLWYDD
+190 NWLWDD
-198 YDPVLPDTLE
+198 DDDPVLPDTLE
-208 SVGSYVFY
+208 SVGSYIFY

-234 FTFSCTAL
+234 YTFYCTDL

-255 DYCFWD
+255 DYCFWN
-261 CHLTAL
+261 CQLIAL

-323 ATEYAERIPEYDWYG
+323 AAEYAERIPEYDWYG
-338 DEAADVLYSDGL
+338 GEAADVLYSDGL

-361 LLDCSRFL
+361 LLGCSRFL

-388 VTSIGGWVFC
+388 VVGLGAYALCTYDFAGGRDFSI
-398 SLDGCPLDAPF
+398 
-409 EIVLPEGLRALDAD
+409 IV
-423 TFSDCFYA
+423 
-431 ANVTLPASLEI
+431 
-442 IPEGCFGRI
+442 
-451 PAEIDF
+451 
-457 PNGNPRY
+457 
-464 SCENGFLIDNTT
+464 
-476 QTLLYTAPSSHGTAL
+476 
-491 PAVRRLGDWSLANW
+491 
-505 LWYDDDDP
+505 
-513 VLPDTLESVGSHIFY
+513 
-528 DCCVTRVTFP
+528 
-538 DGVTELS
+538 
-545 PYTFH
+545 
-550 STDLQEVHLPA
+550 
-561 SLREI
+561 
-566 PDFCFWN
+566 
-573 CQLTALTI
+573 
-581 PDGVTHIGAQAFNGF
+581 
-596 TGEIIQA
+596 
-603 VTLPASVE
+603 
-611 FVGYRAFPDEC
+611 
-622 DVTALNPQVHFE
+622 
-634 TATEYAERIPEYDWY
+634 
-649 GDEAADVLY
+649 
-658 SDGLF
+658 
-663 DYELSSRGA
+663 
-672 VLLDCSRFF
+672 
-681 NQPEV
+681 
-686 PDVLEIPSE
+686 
-695 LGGTPVV
+695 
-702 AIAANALN
+702 
-710 TSESCADSL
+710 
-719 LFGIVLPEG
+719 PEG
-728 VQRVEA
+728 VRFMTS
-734 DAFQCCHAATQISF
+734 DAFLCCHAATRISF
-748 PSTLTMLAEGSFF
+748 PSTLDDLPESSFY
-761 HVYAEI
+761 HVSAEI

>member
-37 GEAILTGCDW
+37 GEAVLTGCDW

-68 ATLGGYPVTSIGG
+68 ATLGGYPVTAIGG
-81 GVFCSLD
+81 WLFSSLD
-88 GCPVDAPFEV
+88 VCPVDVPFEV

-104 RTLDAYTFTE
+104 RALDADTFAE
-114 CFYATKITL
+114 CFYAVKVTL
-123 PASLEIIP
+123 PATLEIIP
-131 EGCFDRVPAEIDF
+131 EGCFNLIEAEIDF
-144 PNGNPR
+144 PNSNPR
-150 YSCENGFLINNTT
+150 YSCENGFLIDRDT
-163 QTLLYTAPSSHGI
+163 QTLLYTAPSSHGNP
-176 ALPAVRRLGDWSLS
+176 LPAVRRLGDCSLM
-190 NYYLWYDD
+190 NWLWDD
-198 YDPVLPDTLE
+198 DDDPVLPDTLE
-208 SVGSYVFY
+208 SVGSYIFY

-234 FTFSCTAL
+234 YTFYCTDL

-255 DYCFWD
+255 DYCFWN
-261 CHLTAL
+261 CQLTAL

-323 ATEYAERIPEYDWYG
+323 AAEYAERIPEYDWYG

-361 LLDCSRFL
+361 LLGCSRFL

-388 VTSIGGWVFC
+388 VVGLGAYALCTYDFAGGRDFSI
-398 SLDGCPLDAPF
+398 
-409 EIVLPEGLRALDAD
+409 IV
-423 TFSDCFYA
+423 
-431 ANVTLPASLEI
+431 
-442 IPEGCFGRI
+442 
-451 PAEIDF
+451 
-457 PNGNPRY
+457 
-464 SCENGFLIDNTT
+464 
-476 QTLLYTAPSSHGTAL
+476 
-491 PAVRRLGDWSLANW
+491 
-505 LWYDDDDP
+505 
-513 VLPDTLESVGSHIFY
+513 
-528 DCCVTRVTFP
+528 
-538 DGVTELS
+538 
-545 PYTFH
+545 
-550 STDLQEVHLPA
+550 
-561 SLREI
+561 
-566 PDFCFWN
+566 
-573 CQLTALTI
+573 
-581 PDGVTHIGAQAFNGF
+581 
-596 TGEIIQA
+596 
-603 VTLPASVE
+603 
-611 FVGYRAFPDEC
+611 
-622 DVTALNPQVHFE
+622 
-634 TATEYAERIPEYDWY
+634 
-649 GDEAADVLY
+649 
-658 SDGLF
+658 
-663 DYELSSRGA
+663 
-672 VLLDCSRFF
+672 
-681 NQPEV
+681 
-686 PDVLEIPSE
+686 
-695 LGGTPVV
+695 
-702 AIAANALN
+702 
-710 TSESCADSL
+710 
-719 LFGIVLPEG
+719 PEG
-728 VQRVEA
+728 VRFMTS
-734 DAFQCCHAATQISF
+734 DAFLCCHAATRISF
-748 PSTLTMLAEGSFF
+748 PSTLDDLPESSFY
-761 HVYAEI
+761 HVSAEI

-933 GFRAFPDECEI
+933 AFRAFPDECEI

>member
-37 GEAILTGCDW
+37 GEAVLTGCDW

-68 ATLGGYPVTSIGG
+68 ATLGGYPVTAIGG
-81 GVFCSLD
+81 WLFSSLD
-88 GCPVDAPFEV
+88 VCPVDVPFEV

-104 RTLDAYTFTE
+104 RALDADTFAE
-114 CFYATKITL
+114 CFYAVKVTL
-123 PASLEIIP
+123 PATLEIIP
-131 EGCFDRVPAEIDF
+131 EGCFNLIEAEIDF
-144 PNGNPR
+144 PNSNPR
-150 YSCENGFLINNTT
+150 YSCENGFLIDRDT
-163 QTLLYTAPSSHGI
+163 QTLLYTAPSSHGNP
-176 ALPAVRRLGDWSLS
+176 LPAVRRLGDCSLM
-190 NYYLWYDD
+190 NWLWDD
-198 YDPVLPDTLE
+198 DDDPVLPDTLE
-208 SVGSYVFY
+208 SVGSYIFY

-234 FTFSCTAL
+234 YTFYCTDL

-255 DYCFWD
+255 DYCFWN
-261 CHLTAL
+261 CQLTAL

-323 ATEYAERIPEYDWYG
+323 AAEYAERIPEYDWYG

-361 LLDCSRFL
+361 LLGCSRFL

-388 VTSIGGWVFC
+388 VVGLGAYALCTYDFAGGRDFSI
-398 SLDGCPLDAPF
+398 
-409 EIVLPEGLRALDAD
+409 IV
-423 TFSDCFYA
+423 
-431 ANVTLPASLEI
+431 
-442 IPEGCFGRI
+442 
-451 PAEIDF
+451 
-457 PNGNPRY
+457 
-464 SCENGFLIDNTT
+464 
-476 QTLLYTAPSSHGTAL
+476 
-491 PAVRRLGDWSLANW
+491 
-505 LWYDDDDP
+505 
-513 VLPDTLESVGSHIFY
+513 
-528 DCCVTRVTFP
+528 
-538 DGVTELS
+538 
-545 PYTFH
+545 
-550 STDLQEVHLPA
+550 
-561 SLREI
+561 
-566 PDFCFWN
+566 
-573 CQLTALTI
+573 
-581 PDGVTHIGAQAFNGF
+581 
-596 TGEIIQA
+596 
-603 VTLPASVE
+603 
-611 FVGYRAFPDEC
+611 
-622 DVTALNPQVHFE
+622 
-634 TATEYAERIPEYDWY
+634 
-649 GDEAADVLY
+649 
-658 SDGLF
+658 
-663 DYELSSRGA
+663 
-672 VLLDCSRFF
+672 
-681 NQPEV
+681 
-686 PDVLEIPSE
+686 
-695 LGGTPVV
+695 
-702 AIAANALN
+702 
-710 TSESCADSL
+710 
-719 LFGIVLPEG
+719 PEG
-728 VQRVEA
+728 VRFMTS
-734 DAFQCCHAATQISF
+734 DAFLCCHAATRISF
-748 PSTLTMLAEGSFF
+748 PSTLDDLPESSFY
-761 HVYAEI
+761 HVSAEI

-856 GVRELSDCSIYG
+856 GVRELSDFSIYG

>member
-81 GVFCSLD
+81 WVFCSLD

-104 RTLDAYTFTE
+104 RALDADTFAD
-114 CFYATKITL
+114 CFYAANVTL
-123 PASLEIIP
+123 PATLEIIP
-131 EGCFDRVPAEIDF
+131 EDCFDRISAEIDF

-150 YSCENGFLINNTT
+150 YSCENGFLIDNTT
-163 QTLLYTAPSSHGI
+163 QTLLYTAPSSHGNP
-176 ALPAVRRLGDWSLS
+176 LPAVRRLGDCSLA
-190 NYYLWYDD
+190 NWLWDD
-198 YDPVLPDTLE
+198 DDDPVLPDTLE
-208 SVGSYVFY
+208 SVGSYIFY

-234 FTFSCTAL
+234 YTFYCTDL

-255 DYCFWD
+255 DYCFWN
-261 CHLTAL
+261 CQLIAL

-338 DEAADVLYSDGL
+338 DEAADALYSDGL

-361 LLDCSRFL
+361 LLGCSRFL

-380 PAELGGYP
+380 PATLGGYP
-388 VTSIGGWVFC
+388 VVGLGAYALCTYDFAGGRDFSI
-398 SLDGCPLDAPF
+398 
-409 EIVLPEGLRALDAD
+409 IV
-423 TFSDCFYA
+423 
-431 ANVTLPASLEI
+431 
-442 IPEGCFGRI
+442 
-451 PAEIDF
+451 
-457 PNGNPRY
+457 
-464 SCENGFLIDNTT
+464 
-476 QTLLYTAPSSHGTAL
+476 
-491 PAVRRLGDWSLANW
+491 
-505 LWYDDDDP
+505 
-513 VLPDTLESVGSHIFY
+513 
-528 DCCVTRVTFP
+528 
-538 DGVTELS
+538 
-545 PYTFH
+545 
-550 STDLQEVHLPA
+550 
-561 SLREI
+561 
-566 PDFCFWN
+566 
-573 CQLTALTI
+573 
-581 PDGVTHIGAQAFNGF
+581 
-596 TGEIIQA
+596 
-603 VTLPASVE
+603 
-611 FVGYRAFPDEC
+611 
-622 DVTALNPQVHFE
+622 
-634 TATEYAERIPEYDWY
+634 
-649 GDEAADVLY
+649 
-658 SDGLF
+658 
-663 DYELSSRGA
+663 
-672 VLLDCSRFF
+672 
-681 NQPEV
+681 
-686 PDVLEIPSE
+686 
-695 LGGTPVV
+695 
-702 AIAANALN
+702 
-710 TSESCADSL
+710 
-719 LFGIVLPEG
+719 PEG
-728 VQRVEA
+728 VRFMTS
-734 DAFQCCHAATQISF
+734 DAFLCCHAATRISF
-748 PSTLTMLAEGSFF
+748 PSTLDDLPESSFY
-761 HVYAEI
+761 HVSAEI

>member
-13 LPLTAL
+13 LPLTAW
-19 AEDAESRRDGA
+19 AEDAEIHRDGA

-37 GEAILTGCDW
+37 GEAVLTGCDW
-47 DAMQADSLYMFAE
+47 DMMQADSLYMFAE

-68 ATLGGYPVTSIGG
+68 ATLGGCPVTSIGG

-88 GCPVDAPFEV
+88 GCPVNAPFEV

-104 RTLDAYTFTE
+104 RALDADAFADCY
-114 CFYATKITL
+114 YAAKVTL
-123 PASLEIIP
+123 PATLEIIP
-131 EGCFDRVPAEIDF
+131 EGCFDRIEAEIDF

-150 YSCENGFLINNTT
+150 YSCENGFLIDRDT
-163 QTLLYTAPSSHGI
+163 QTLLYTAPSSHGT
-176 ALPAVRRLGDWSLS
+176 ALPAVRRLGDGSLL
-190 NYYLWYDD
+190 NWLWYDD
-198 YDPVLPDTLE
+198 DDPVLPDTLE
-208 SVGSYVFY
+208 SVGSYIFY

-234 FTFSCTAL
+234 YTFYCTAL

-261 CHLTAL
+261 CQLTTL

-274 RIGAHAVDWFTGEI
+274 RIGAHAIDWFTGEI

-297 VEFVGYRAFPD
+297 VEFVGYCAFPD

-323 ATEYAERIPEYDWYG
+323 AAEYAERHPEYDWYG

-350 FDYELSSRGAV
+350 FDYELSSRGAI
-361 LLDCSRFL
+361 LLGCSRFF

-380 PAELGGYP
+380 PATLGGYP
-388 VTSIGGWVFC
+388 VTAIGGWVFS

-464 SCENGFLIDNTT
+464 SCENGFLIDRDT

-491 PAVRRLGDWSLANW
+491 PAVRRLGDGSLLNW

-513 VLPDTLESVGSHIFY
+513 VLPDTLESVGSYIFY
-528 DCCVTRVTFP
+528 DCGVTRVTFP
-538 DGVTELS
+538 DGITELS
-545 PYTFH
+545 PYTFYC
-550 STDLQEVHLPA
+550 TALQEVHLPA

-566 PDFCFWN
+566 PDYCFWD
-573 CQLTALTI
+573 CQLTTLTI
-581 PDGVTHIGAQAFNGF
+581 PDGVTRIGAHAIDWF
-596 TGEIIQA
+596 TGEIIGA

-611 FVGYRAFPDEC
+611 FVGYCAFPDEC

-634 TATEYAERIPEYDWY
+634 TAAEYAERHPEYDWY

-672 VLLDCSRFF
+672 VLLNCSRFF
-681 NQPEV
+681 NQSEV
-686 PDVLEIPSE
+686 PDVLEIPAK
-695 LGGTPVV
+695 LGGYPVV
-702 AIAANALN
+702 GLGAYALC
-710 TSESCADSL
+710 TYDFADGRDFSI
-719 LFGIVLPEG
+719 IVPEG
-728 VQRVEA
+728 VRFMTS
-734 DAFQCCHAATQISF
+734 DAFLCCHDATRISF
-748 PSTLTMLAEGSFF
+748 PSTLDDLPEGSFY
-761 HVYAEI
+761 HVSAEI

-801 PIPAVR
+801 PIPTVR

-856 GVRELSDCSIYG
+856 GVRELSDCSIYA

-933 GFRAFPDECEI
+933 GFRAFPDRCEI

>member
-13 LPLTAL
+13 LPLTAW
-19 AEDAESRRDGA
+19 AEDAEIHRDDA

-37 GEAILTGCDW
+37 GEATLTGCDW

-60 PPVSLEIP
+60 PQVSLEIP

-81 GVFCSLD
+81 WVFCSLD

-104 RTLDAYTFTE
+104 RALDADAFADCY
-114 CFYATKITL
+114 YAAKVTL
-123 PASLEIIP
+123 PATLEIIP
-131 EGCFDRVPAEIDF
+131 EDCFDRISAEIDF

-150 YSCENGFLINNTT
+150 YSCENGFLIDNTT

-338 DEAADVLYSDGL
+338 DEAADALYSDGL

-361 LLDCSRFL
+361 LLGCSRFL

-388 VTSIGGWVFC
+388 VVGLGAYALCTYDFAGGRDFSI
-398 SLDGCPLDAPF
+398 
-409 EIVLPEGLRALDAD
+409 IV
-423 TFSDCFYA
+423 
-431 ANVTLPASLEI
+431 
-442 IPEGCFGRI
+442 
-451 PAEIDF
+451 
-457 PNGNPRY
+457 
-464 SCENGFLIDNTT
+464 
-476 QTLLYTAPSSHGTAL
+476 
-491 PAVRRLGDWSLANW
+491 
-505 LWYDDDDP
+505 
-513 VLPDTLESVGSHIFY
+513 
-528 DCCVTRVTFP
+528 
-538 DGVTELS
+538 
-545 PYTFH
+545 
-550 STDLQEVHLPA
+550 
-561 SLREI
+561 
-566 PDFCFWN
+566 
-573 CQLTALTI
+573 
-581 PDGVTHIGAQAFNGF
+581 
-596 TGEIIQA
+596 
-603 VTLPASVE
+603 
-611 FVGYRAFPDEC
+611 
-622 DVTALNPQVHFE
+622 
-634 TATEYAERIPEYDWY
+634 
-649 GDEAADVLY
+649 
-658 SDGLF
+658 
-663 DYELSSRGA
+663 
-672 VLLDCSRFF
+672 
-681 NQPEV
+681 
-686 PDVLEIPSE
+686 
-695 LGGTPVV
+695 
-702 AIAANALN
+702 
-710 TSESCADSL
+710 
-719 LFGIVLPEG
+719 PEG
-728 VQRVEA
+728 VRFMTS
-734 DAFQCCHAATQISF
+734 DAFLCCHAATRISF
-748 PSTLTMLAEGSFF
+748 PSTLDDLPESSFY
-761 HVYAEI
+761 HVSAEI
-767 DFPNGNPRYS
+767 NFPNGNPRYS

-897 EIPEGVT
+897 EIPESVT

-944 TALNPDT
+944 TALNPDA

>member
-19 AEDAESRRDGA
+19 AEDAESHRDGA

-88 GCPVDAPFEV
+88 GSPVDSPFEV

-104 RTLDAYTFTE
+104 RALDADTFAD
-114 CFYATKITL
+114 CYYAAKVTL
-123 PASLEIIP
+123 PATLEIIP
-131 EGCFDRVPAEIDF
+131 EDCFDRISAEIDF

-150 YSCENGFLINNTT
+150 YSCENGFLIDNTT
-163 QTLLYTAPSSHGI
+163 QTLLYTAPSSHGNP
-176 ALPAVRRLGDWSLS
+176 LPAVRRLGDCSLA
-190 NYYLWYDD
+190 NWLWDD
-198 YDPVLPDTLE
+198 DDDPVLPDTLE
-208 SVGSYVFY
+208 SVGSYIFY

-234 FTFSCTAL
+234 YTFYCTDL

-255 DYCFWD
+255 DYCFWN
-261 CHLTAL
+261 CQLIAL

-338 DEAADVLYSDGL
+338 DEAAD
-350 FDYELSSRGAV
+350 A
-361 LLDCSRFL
+361 
-369 NQPEVPDVLEI
+369 
-380 PAELGGYP
+380 
-388 VTSIGGWVFC
+388 
-398 SLDGCPLDAPF
+398 
-409 EIVLPEGLRALDAD
+409 
-423 TFSDCFYA
+423 
-431 ANVTLPASLEI
+431 
-442 IPEGCFGRI
+442 
-451 PAEIDF
+451 
-457 PNGNPRY
+457 
-464 SCENGFLIDNTT
+464 
-476 QTLLYTAPSSHGTAL
+476 
-491 PAVRRLGDWSLANW
+491 
-505 LWYDDDDP
+505 
-513 VLPDTLESVGSHIFY
+513 
-528 DCCVTRVTFP
+528 
-538 DGVTELS
+538 
-545 PYTFH
+545 
-550 STDLQEVHLPA
+550 
-561 SLREI
+561 
-566 PDFCFWN
+566 
-573 CQLTALTI
+573 
-581 PDGVTHIGAQAFNGF
+581 
-596 TGEIIQA
+596 
-603 VTLPASVE
+603 
-611 FVGYRAFPDEC
+611 
-622 DVTALNPQVHFE
+622 
-634 TATEYAERIPEYDWY
+634 
-649 GDEAADVLY
+649 LY

-734 DAFQCCHAATQISF
+734 GAFQCCHAATQISF

-888 VANCGLGAV
+888 VGNPGGRDAHRRICPLLLRLGADGTVRRHPARVGGICGL
-897 EIPEGVT
+897 P
-904 RIGEFAFYYYDWE
+904 R
-917 QTELSA
+917 
-923 VTLPASVEFV
+923 LP
-933 GFRAFPDECEI
+933 GRMRNHRAKPRH
-944 TALNPDT
+944 AL
-951 HFETEEEIN
+951 
-960 QRNPDWAYR
+960 
-969 IP
+969 

>member
-19 AEDAESRRDGA
+19 AEDAEIHRDGV

-37 GEAILTGCDW
+37 GEATLTGCDW

-60 PPVSLEIP
+60 PQVSLEIP
-68 ATLGGYPVTSIGG
+68 ATLGGYPVTAIGG
-81 GVFCSLD
+81 WLFSSLD
-88 GCPVDAPFEV
+88 VCPVDVPFEV

-104 RTLDAYTFTE
+104 RALDADTFAE
-114 CFYATKITL
+114 CFYAVKVTL
-123 PASLEIIP
+123 PATLEIIP
-131 EGCFDRVPAEIDF
+131 EGCFNLIEAEIDF
-144 PNGNPR
+144 PNGNPH
-150 YSCENGFLINNTT
+150 YSCENGFLIDNTT
-163 QTLLYTAPSSHGI
+163 QTLLYTAPSSHGNP
-176 ALPAVRRLGDWSLS
+176 LPAVRRLGDCSLM
-190 NYYLWYDD
+190 NWLWDD
-198 YDPVLPDTLE
+198 DDDPVLPDTLE
-208 SVGSYVFY
+208 SVGSYIFY

-234 FTFSCTAL
+234 YTFYCTDL

-255 DYCFWD
+255 DYCFWN
-261 CHLTAL
+261 CQLIAL

-338 DEAADVLYSDGL
+338 GEAADVLYSDGL

-361 LLDCSRFL
+361 LLGCSRFL
-369 NQPEVPDVLEI
+369 
-380 PAELGGYP
+380 
-388 VTSIGGWVFC
+388 
-398 SLDGCPLDAPF
+398 
-409 EIVLPEGLRALDAD
+409 
-423 TFSDCFYA
+423 
-431 ANVTLPASLEI
+431 
-442 IPEGCFGRI
+442 
-451 PAEIDF
+451 
-457 PNGNPRY
+457 
-464 SCENGFLIDNTT
+464 
-476 QTLLYTAPSSHGTAL
+476 
-491 PAVRRLGDWSLANW
+491 
-505 LWYDDDDP
+505 
-513 VLPDTLESVGSHIFY
+513 
-528 DCCVTRVTFP
+528 
-538 DGVTELS
+538 
-545 PYTFH
+545 
-550 STDLQEVHLPA
+550 
-561 SLREI
+561 
-566 PDFCFWN
+566 
-573 CQLTALTI
+573 
-581 PDGVTHIGAQAFNGF
+581 
-596 TGEIIQA
+596 
-603 VTLPASVE
+603 
-611 FVGYRAFPDEC
+611 
-622 DVTALNPQVHFE
+622 
-634 TATEYAERIPEYDWY
+634 
-649 GDEAADVLY
+649 
-658 SDGLF
+658 
-663 DYELSSRGA
+663 
-672 VLLDCSRFF
+672 

>member
-60 PPVSLEIP
+60 PSVSLEIP

-81 GVFCSLD
+81 WVFCSLD
-88 GCPVDAPFEV
+88 GSPVDAPFEV

-104 RTLDAYTFTE
+104 RALDADTFSD
-114 CFYATKITL
+114 CFYAANVTL
-123 PASLEIIP
+123 PATLEIIP
-131 EGCFDRVPAEIDF
+131 EDCFDRISAEIDF

-150 YSCENGFLINNTT
+150 YSCENGFLIDNTT
-163 QTLLYTAPSSHGI
+163 QTLLYTAPSSHGNL
-176 ALPAVRRLGDWSLS
+176 LPAVRRLGDCSLA
-190 NYYLWYDD
+190 NWLWDD
-198 YDPVLPDTLE
+198 DDDPVLPDTLE
-208 SVGSYVFY
+208 SVGSYIFY

-234 FTFSCTAL
+234 YTFYCTDL

-255 DYCFWD
+255 DYCFWN
-261 CHLTAL
+261 CQLTAL

-323 ATEYAERIPEYDWYG
+323 AAEYAERIPEYDWYG

-388 VTSIGGWVFC
+388 VVGLGAYALCTYDFAGGRDFSI
-398 SLDGCPLDAPF
+398 
-409 EIVLPEGLRALDAD
+409 IV
-423 TFSDCFYA
+423 
-431 ANVTLPASLEI
+431 
-442 IPEGCFGRI
+442 
-451 PAEIDF
+451 
-457 PNGNPRY
+457 
-464 SCENGFLIDNTT
+464 
-476 QTLLYTAPSSHGTAL
+476 
-491 PAVRRLGDWSLANW
+491 
-505 LWYDDDDP
+505 
-513 VLPDTLESVGSHIFY
+513 
-528 DCCVTRVTFP
+528 
-538 DGVTELS
+538 
-545 PYTFH
+545 
-550 STDLQEVHLPA
+550 
-561 SLREI
+561 
-566 PDFCFWN
+566 
-573 CQLTALTI
+573 
-581 PDGVTHIGAQAFNGF
+581 
-596 TGEIIQA
+596 
-603 VTLPASVE
+603 
-611 FVGYRAFPDEC
+611 
-622 DVTALNPQVHFE
+622 
-634 TATEYAERIPEYDWY
+634 
-649 GDEAADVLY
+649 
-658 SDGLF
+658 
-663 DYELSSRGA
+663 
-672 VLLDCSRFF
+672 
-681 NQPEV
+681 
-686 PDVLEIPSE
+686 
-695 LGGTPVV
+695 
-702 AIAANALN
+702 
-710 TSESCADSL
+710 
-719 LFGIVLPEG
+719 PEG
-728 VQRVEA
+728 VRFMTS
-734 DAFQCCHAATQISF
+734 DAFLCCHAATRISF
-748 PSTLTMLAEGSFF
+748 PSTLDDLPESSFY
-761 HVYAEI
+761 HVSAEI

>member
-81 GVFCSLD
+81 WVFCSLD

-104 RTLDAYTFTE
+104 RALDADTFAD
-114 CFYATKITL
+114 CFYAANVTL
-123 PASLEIIP
+123 PATLEIIP
-131 EGCFDRVPAEIDF
+131 EDCFDRISAEIEF

-150 YSCENGFLINNTT
+150 YSCENGFLIDNTT
-163 QTLLYTAPSSHGI
+163 QTLLYTAPSSHGNP
-176 ALPAVRRLGDWSLS
+176 LPAVRRLGDCSLA
-190 NYYLWYDD
+190 NWLWDD
-198 YDPVLPDTLE
+198 DDDPVLPDTLE
-208 SVGSYVFY
+208 SVGSYIFY

-234 FTFSCTAL
+234 YTFYCTDL

-255 DYCFWD
+255 DYCFWN
-261 CHLTAL
+261 CQLIAL

-338 DEAADVLYSDGL
+338 DEAADALYSDGL

-361 LLDCSRFL
+361 LLGCSRFL

-380 PAELGGYP
+380 PATLGGYP
-388 VTSIGGWVFC
+388 VVGLGAYALCTYDFAGGRDFSI
-398 SLDGCPLDAPF
+398 
-409 EIVLPEGLRALDAD
+409 IV
-423 TFSDCFYA
+423 
-431 ANVTLPASLEI
+431 
-442 IPEGCFGRI
+442 
-451 PAEIDF
+451 
-457 PNGNPRY
+457 
-464 SCENGFLIDNTT
+464 
-476 QTLLYTAPSSHGTAL
+476 
-491 PAVRRLGDWSLANW
+491 
-505 LWYDDDDP
+505 
-513 VLPDTLESVGSHIFY
+513 
-528 DCCVTRVTFP
+528 
-538 DGVTELS
+538 
-545 PYTFH
+545 
-550 STDLQEVHLPA
+550 
-561 SLREI
+561 
-566 PDFCFWN
+566 
-573 CQLTALTI
+573 
-581 PDGVTHIGAQAFNGF
+581 
-596 TGEIIQA
+596 
-603 VTLPASVE
+603 
-611 FVGYRAFPDEC
+611 
-622 DVTALNPQVHFE
+622 
-634 TATEYAERIPEYDWY
+634 
-649 GDEAADVLY
+649 
-658 SDGLF
+658 
-663 DYELSSRGA
+663 
-672 VLLDCSRFF
+672 
-681 NQPEV
+681 
-686 PDVLEIPSE
+686 
-695 LGGTPVV
+695 
-702 AIAANALN
+702 
-710 TSESCADSL
+710 
-719 LFGIVLPEG
+719 PEG
-728 VQRVEA
+728 VRFMTS
-734 DAFQCCHAATQISF
+734 DAFLCCHAATRISF
-748 PSTLTMLAEGSFF
+748 PSTLDDLPESSFY
-761 HVYAEI
+761 HVSAEI

>member
-68 ATLGGYPVTSIGG
+68 TTLGGYPVTSIGG
-81 GVFCSLD
+81 WVFCSLD

-104 RTLDAYTFTE
+104 RALDADTFAD
-114 CFYATKITL
+114 CFYAANVTL
-123 PASLEIIP
+123 PATLEIIP
-131 EGCFDRVPAEIDF
+131 EDCFDRISAEIDF

-150 YSCENGFLINNTT
+150 YSCENGFLIDNTT
-163 QTLLYTAPSSHGI
+163 QTLLYTAPSSHGNP
-176 ALPAVRRLGDWSLS
+176 LPAVRRLGDCSLA
-190 NYYLWYDD
+190 NWLWDD
-198 YDPVLPDTLE
+198 DDDPVLPDTLE
-208 SVGSYVFY
+208 SVGSYIFY

-234 FTFSCTAL
+234 YTFYCTDL

-255 DYCFWD
+255 DYCFWN
-261 CHLTAL
+261 CQLTAL
-267 TIPDGVT
+267 TIHDGVT

-323 ATEYAERIPEYDWYG
+323 AAEYAERIPEYDWYG
-338 DEAADVLYSDGL
+338 DEAAD
-350 FDYELSSRGAV
+350 A
-361 LLDCSRFL
+361 
-369 NQPEVPDVLEI
+369 
-380 PAELGGYP
+380 
-388 VTSIGGWVFC
+388 
-398 SLDGCPLDAPF
+398 
-409 EIVLPEGLRALDAD
+409 
-423 TFSDCFYA
+423 
-431 ANVTLPASLEI
+431 
-442 IPEGCFGRI
+442 
-451 PAEIDF
+451 
-457 PNGNPRY
+457 
-464 SCENGFLIDNTT
+464 
-476 QTLLYTAPSSHGTAL
+476 
-491 PAVRRLGDWSLANW
+491 
-505 LWYDDDDP
+505 
-513 VLPDTLESVGSHIFY
+513 
-528 DCCVTRVTFP
+528 
-538 DGVTELS
+538 
-545 PYTFH
+545 
-550 STDLQEVHLPA
+550 
-561 SLREI
+561 
-566 PDFCFWN
+566 
-573 CQLTALTI
+573 
-581 PDGVTHIGAQAFNGF
+581 
-596 TGEIIQA
+596 
-603 VTLPASVE
+603 
-611 FVGYRAFPDEC
+611 
-622 DVTALNPQVHFE
+622 
-634 TATEYAERIPEYDWY
+634 
-649 GDEAADVLY
+649 LY

-686 PDVLEIPSE
+686 PDVLEIPAT
-695 LGGTPVV
+695 LCGYPVV
-702 AIAANALN
+702 GLGAYALC
-710 TSESCADSL
+710 TYDFAGGRDFSI
-719 LFGIVLPEG
+719 IVPEG
-728 VQRVEA
+728 VRFMTS
-734 DAFQCCHAATQISF
+734 DAFLCCHAATRISF
-748 PSTLTMLAEGSFF
+748 PSTLDDLPESSFY
-761 HVYAEI
+761 HVSAEI

>member
-13 LPLTAL
+13 LPLSAL
-19 AEDAESRRDGA
+19 AEDAESHRDGA

-47 DAMQADSLYMFAE
+47 DAMQADSLYMFAD

-81 GVFCSLD
+81 WVFCSLD

-104 RTLDAYTFTE
+104 RALDADTFAD
-114 CFYATKITL
+114 CFYAAKVTL
-123 PASLEIIP
+123 PATLEIIP
-131 EGCFDRVPAEIDF
+131 EDCFDRISAEIEF

-150 YSCENGFLINNTT
+150 YSCESGFLINNTT
-163 QTLLYTAPSSHGI
+163 QTLLYTAPSSHGNP
-176 ALPAVRRLGDWSLS
+176 LPAVRRLGDCSLL
-190 NYYLWYDD
+190 NWLWDD
-198 YDPVLPDTLE
+198 DDDPVLPGTLE
-208 SVGSYVFY
+208 SVGSYIFY

-234 FTFSCTAL
+234 YTFYCTDL

-255 DYCFWD
+255 DYCFWN
-261 CHLTAL
+261 CQLIAL

-369 NQPEVPDVLEI
+369 
-380 PAELGGYP
+380 
-388 VTSIGGWVFC
+388 
-398 SLDGCPLDAPF
+398 
-409 EIVLPEGLRALDAD
+409 
-423 TFSDCFYA
+423 
-431 ANVTLPASLEI
+431 
-442 IPEGCFGRI
+442 
-451 PAEIDF
+451 
-457 PNGNPRY
+457 
-464 SCENGFLIDNTT
+464 
-476 QTLLYTAPSSHGTAL
+476 
-491 PAVRRLGDWSLANW
+491 
-505 LWYDDDDP
+505 
-513 VLPDTLESVGSHIFY
+513 
-528 DCCVTRVTFP
+528 
-538 DGVTELS
+538 
-545 PYTFH
+545 
-550 STDLQEVHLPA
+550 
-561 SLREI
+561 
-566 PDFCFWN
+566 
-573 CQLTALTI
+573 
-581 PDGVTHIGAQAFNGF
+581 
-596 TGEIIQA
+596 
-603 VTLPASVE
+603 
-611 FVGYRAFPDEC
+611 
-622 DVTALNPQVHFE
+622 
-634 TATEYAERIPEYDWY
+634 
-649 GDEAADVLY
+649 
-658 SDGLF
+658 
-663 DYELSSRGA
+663 
-672 VLLDCSRFF
+672 

>member
-13 LPLTAL
+13 LPLTVL

-68 ATLGGYPVTSIGG
+68 ATLGGYPVTAIGG
-81 GVFCSLD
+81 WQLSSLD
-88 GCPVDAPFEV
+88 VCPVDAPFEV

-104 RTLDAYTFTE
+104 RALDADAFADCY
-114 CFYATKITL
+114 YAAKVTL
-123 PASLEIIP
+123 PATLEIIP
-131 EGCFDRVPAEIDF
+131 EGCFDRIKAEIDF

-150 YSCENGFLINNTT
+150 YSCENGFLIDRDT
-163 QTLLYTAPSSHGI
+163 QTLLYTAPSSHGT
-176 ALPAVRRLGDWSLS
+176 ALPAVRRLGDCSLL
-190 NYYLWYDD
+190 NWLWYDD
-198 YDPVLPDTLE
+198 DDPVLPDTLE
-208 SVGSYVFY
+208 SVGSYIFY

-234 FTFSCTAL
+234 YTFYCTAL

-261 CHLTAL
+261 CQLTTL

-274 RIGAHAVDWFTGEI
+274 RIGAHAIDWFTGEI

-297 VEFVGYRAFPD
+297 VEFVGYCAFPD

-323 ATEYAERIPEYDWYG
+323 AAEYAERIPEYDWYG

-380 PAELGGYP
+380 P
-388 VTSIGGWVFC
+388 
-398 SLDGCPLDAPF
+398 
-409 EIVLPEGLRALDAD
+409 
-423 TFSDCFYA
+423 
-431 ANVTLPASLEI
+431 
-442 IPEGCFGRI
+442 
-451 PAEIDF
+451 
-457 PNGNPRY
+457 
-464 SCENGFLIDNTT
+464 
-476 QTLLYTAPSSHGTAL
+476 
-491 PAVRRLGDWSLANW
+491 
-505 LWYDDDDP
+505 
-513 VLPDTLESVGSHIFY
+513 
-528 DCCVTRVTFP
+528 
-538 DGVTELS
+538 
-545 PYTFH
+545 
-550 STDLQEVHLPA
+550 
-561 SLREI
+561 
-566 PDFCFWN
+566 
-573 CQLTALTI
+573 
-581 PDGVTHIGAQAFNGF
+581 
-596 TGEIIQA
+596 
-603 VTLPASVE
+603 
-611 FVGYRAFPDEC
+611 
-622 DVTALNPQVHFE
+622 
-634 TATEYAERIPEYDWY
+634 
-649 GDEAADVLY
+649 
-658 SDGLF
+658 
-663 DYELSSRGA
+663 
-672 VLLDCSRFF
+672 
-681 NQPEV
+681 
-686 PDVLEIPSE
+686 SE

-728 VQRVEA
+728 VQCVEA

-777 CENGFLIDRDTQTL
+777 CENGFLIDHDTQTL